1 METSNETGLTAV
13 RILHRLLAEVR
24 PDGAE
29 ALPPGGLADW
39 GLTSLAL
46 TRLWAGIRREFG
58 LDLPPARL
66 AAATLDELTAAVAA
80 KSAGT
85 APRPAAGIRTDE
97 REPFPVTDLQQAYLV
112 AKGSDLGGET
122 VGCHLYREFAVHD
135 LDPGRLRQAWQDLID
150 QHGMLRAVVDDDG
163 LQHIRPAA
171 DDWRMPVHGPGDAED
186 RDTVRARLSHRCY
199 RPGEWPLFAVEV
211 TRTETGPDIV
221 HLSLDTLITDGH
233 GYAVLLQQWHRRYH
247 HPEQPLPAAG
257 PSVAELVPALLAERG
272 SDAHRA
278 DLAYWDAELA
288 GLPPGPGLVAPAPRI
303 RPPADG
309 CRERRPLDAELPA
322 GRWRALTARA
332 LRLGVSPTALV
343 LALFAETL
351 DRRAPQRR
359 TALVVT
365 TSHRPYLAAGTQ
377 HLVGPFTSTA
387 VLVLEREADES
398 LDEQA
403 AAVHARL
410 GEHLRHGLV
419 SGVEALRGQR
429 TGRPAPAVVFTSL
442 LDVGPPPGVAGG
454 FGAAIEYGVSQTTDV
469 ALDHQMWEQDGAL
482 RYRWDI
488 DPTRFAPGAVE
499 TAFAAFGNA
508 LAAACT
514 EAAADPRP
522 PRPLQEAYLVARTA
536 AADGPAE
543 GCQCYQSFE
552 ADALDLQALADALR
566 RLVDGHAVLRAAF
579 AADGVTDRRHGP
591 AQWRIPVIE
600 AGDPAAHPAL
610 RAAIREEMT
619 NQPFPLGSWPLFDLR
634 VTRDDSGL
642 SVVHCAF
649 DLLVADG
656 LSIHLLYR
664 DLWRLYADPAA
675 RPVPA
680 GPDPVAAGTVAEQ
693 ARYWRER
700 LAELPAGPEL
710 GPPGDPARDGRGRTR
725 LAGRIDGYRQLARRA
740 AEHGLHPDDLLLAAL
755 TRAVSGHTE
764 QPYALPVVLWP
775 DTAGAAR
782 PGEHSFMTWV
792 TAAPAGLPLTA
803 AAAQYRRVLDA
814 DLAEGG
820 SGGLTEMRR
829 QVLRGS
835 EAAYPVVYTALVD
848 LTDHPLPAGVRQGE
862 WLTSTPGCVLDSVA
876 VAEGDELRYCW
887 DIVLAGLPAPLAERM
902 FAAFENDLR
911 LLADDAT
918 WTGTSSGG
926 LTAEER
932 HTVLYAW
939 NETTVPVPDDGPV
952 HLLFQRQAESTPEA
966 VALRWRG
973 GTMTY
978 GELNR
983 RANRIAHRLIAA
995 GAGPGQVVGVRIRRG
1010 PEMVAALHGILKA
1023 GAGYLPID
1031 PALPGAR
1038 VATMLTIARATT
1050 VLTTSDTPA
1059 VPLPDGLTTVETD
1072 TDPVI
1077 TGPGAPEDDPETRG
1091 TRDDTAYVI
1100 FTSGSTGTPKG
1111 VQVAHR
1117 SVRNLLNFCRRT
1129 FELRPSDLG
1138 LAVTS
1143 LSFDL
1148 SVFDMLGLL
1157 GCGAGVYLADET
1169 QQRDPELLLDILLTE
1184 PVTLWN
1190 SAPTTL
1196 HQLTPLL
1203 TPDTGDPAAA
1213 HLRIVALAGDFI
1225 PLALPGAIREAFPN
1239 AETIAMGGPTET
1251 TVWSN
1256 VYRVTTVDP
1265 GWRSIPYG
1273 KPIDN
1278 TRHYVLDEHLE
1289 PCPIGVEGDL
1299 YTGGECLAVGFCNRP
1314 ALTAQLFLPD
1324 PFVDGSGERMYR
1336 TGDRALWLPDGN
1348 LRIAGRGDRQVK
1360 IRGHRVELG
1369 EVEHRL
1375 RAHPA
1380 VQEAVAVLR
1389 DGEAASG
1396 DSKLVAYVV
1405 TDPAAPAVTPAEL
1418 RAHTAEALP
1427 GYMVPNFV
1435 ALLPSFPATAN
1446 GKLDRKALP
1455 WPLDAA
1461 PAAGPAAPPTPVTG
1475 PETDGPSAPVLVAAH
1490 GPGSTP
1496 EPSSVPAP
1504 GPVPAPGSV
1513 PAAVSRDGLAGEIA
1527 AMFARHL
1534 GVDALDPAGDL
1545 WEQGATSFTM
1555 VQVSAG
1561 LRKRYRQRVPV
1572 SALISEPTAAGIAR
1586 ILAGRLG
1593 LQGGPEPAAA
1603 PAAPGVPA
1611 APAVPPTPAAPV
1623 APEPEAG
1630 PGTVDLF
1637 SPEERDAFK
1646 AAAWNLRRPAPGAR
1660 RVALAEPTL
1669 HPAHYEWRGSRRDYR
1684 DTPLPAEALARLL
1697 GLLREAPVED
1707 GTRRLY
1713 PSAGDTYAVQTYV
1726 HVKPDAVDGLAGGI
1740 YYYDP
1745 RGHALEL
1752 VNAEPRIDR
1761 AVHFYYNRPVF
1772 DRSAFGIFLIGQ
1784 TRGIAPLYQEVA
1796 ERFLTLEAGYI
1807 GQLLMT
1813 GQAACGI
1820 GLCPVGT
1827 LTFDDIRDQFAL
1839 DDGHFFLHSFM
1850 GGGVDR
1856 ADTAH
1861 LLPPYAEQPAR
1872 ATVDEEPEP
1881 AEVAVVGMAGR
1892 FPGAENLEEY
1902 WRQLS
1907 TGRCAVGPLPAGRG
1921 IAEDSRLPARLHGG
1935 FLTGIDG
1942 FDSLHFH
1949 VAPVE
1954 AAALDPQLRL
1964 MLQTVWTCLEN
1975 AGHTAESLRAA
1986 APRVGVFT
1994 AAMWHDHQHSGKET
2008 WDADA
2013 AARVSALAAD
2023 MPGRISHYFG
2033 FDGPSVAVDTACS
2046 SALTALHL
2054 AVEAL
2059 RGGDCDAA
2067 VVGAANLVAHP
2078 YHLALLAEAGLLAEG
2093 GPVRAFAADSSGWC
2107 PGEGVAAV
2115 LLRPAASAARDGDT
2129 VRGVLEATWIG
2140 HAGGGGRFGVPSPQ
2154 ALAGSVGAALD
2165 RARVTPA
2172 QVDYVELAAAGAGV
2186 ADAAELEALESVFAG
2201 HPVMAGTVKPNIG
2214 HLESASGLSQLIK
2227 VLLQFEHDRIAPT
2240 LTAERRSDLVDW
2252 DELPLRIPER
2262 LVEWPSGATARR
2274 AVINAVSASG
2284 AYAHAV
2290 LRAATPAA
2298 DDEPTPGAGAAA
2310 DGHAPDRHA
2319 VVLSARSADGLRH
2332 AAGRLAAHLENGASP
2347 ALADLAFTL
2356 QDGRVPLPH
2365 RLAVVTA
2372 DRGETR
2378 TALAEFAAGRT
2389 HPALM
2394 DAVVRPGPP
2403 VPELVPAD
2411 AEAAAAGW
2419 LRGAP
2424 VAWHALWAPGLR
2436 RVPLPGT
2443 VFAGEEYRL
2452 TVPAR
2457 PAPVAA
2463 SAAGADDAVRRYVL
2477 DVYADAS
2484 GIPVQRLDPLVPLEH
2499 YGLTSYVVGQLNA
2512 RLAED
2517 FTEPVSRTLFYE
2529 HQDLAGVAAE
2539 LAARADGPWQ
2549 AAGTQAP
2556 GGRPEP
2562 AGDRPGLTGD
2572 LPADTAVAVVG
2583 MAGRYPQA
2591 PDLDRFWHLL
2601 EQGYDAIGPLPA
2613 ERHRPGWPVD
2623 LMWGAFLDGIDRFD
2637 PLFFAISPRDAVLM
2651 DPQERL
2657 FLEVAWEALEDAGY
2671 TRARLREQHDGR
2683 VGVYAGAMYN
2693 EYPFLGVEQSLVGPA
2708 ADTGSALAGI
2718 ANRVS
2723 YFLDLNGPSLTV
2735 DTMCSASLTAIHLAV
2750 RALRQGECEAA
2761 LVGGVNLSAHP
2772 HKFRQQHR
2780 LRMASSDHRCRS
2792 FGAGGDG
2799 FTPGEGVGA
2808 VLLKPLARAIADGDR
2823 IHGVIRGTAANHG
2836 GRTSGYMVPNPVAQ
2850 GELVT
2855 AALRDAGVEPDSI
2868 GYLEAHG
2875 TGTAL
2880 GDPVEIN
2887 GLARAFAGTGAGT
2900 CAIGSVKSNI
2910 GHLEAAAGLAGLTK
2924 VLLQLRHRR
2933 LVPSLHAEQL
2943 NPDIDWARSPFAVQ
2957 REAAPWPV
2965 RRAADGTTAP
2975 RRAGLSAFGA
2985 GGANAHL
2992 VIEEYLPEPAATRPD
3007 RPAGPQ
3013 LFVLSARDEERLV
3026 ELAGRWAKFL
3036 VRPELPP
3043 FADLAHT
3050 TQSGREPLR
3059 ERLAAIAEDPAE
3071 LRAKLL
3077 RFLDG
3082 DSDGVV
3088 RGRTPGADAPTGPLP
3103 ADGSYGDLLTLARHW
3118 TAGGRVDW
3126 SRLHTG
3132 DRPRW
3137 AAAPRYP
3144 FARGRY
3150 WPEPAKSVEAAPV
3163 QEPDGRRPLLL
3174 TKSWRSA
3181 EPPGPEPV
3189 AGRLVCVYTDSSR
3202 ETARQV
3208 TEVFGRDRVIRVR
3221 EGGPADGDAGFTGE
3235 RDAAALLDGLA
3246 DRHPDLT
3253 GWLDLSELDRP
3264 AADDPGPW
3272 TARLAA
3278 LQRLLARRP
3287 GTPLRIVHAARDRDR
3302 ADGRR
3307 LAGVVRL
3314 LGAEYRTVRAT
3325 VVESDAGPAELARLL
3340 LAEWAGREPTAE
3352 VRHRGGKRLVPVLEP
3367 VPTPPQ
3373 AEFTADPAK
3382 VYLVTGGTRGIGAE
3396 VARRLVERGA
3406 RRLALTAA
3414 HPLPPRHRWAAPGLT
3429 DREAVAVRN
3438 VQVLERAGAQVML
3451 YGEAPA
3457 TDTGLGAFLSGVRG
3471 SLGPIGG
3478 VVHCAGL
3485 PSRGRPSFVRKAVAD
3500 IAEVFGPKTEGADQ
3514 LERLCAEDRP
3524 EFFVMMS
3531 SASTLL
3537 PRLGAGVVDYAAAN
3551 AHLEY
3556 LADRA
3561 RTGRTRFHS
3570 VHWPTWLGTGM
3581 GADQPD
3587 GCAPAGLDAITVE
3600 EGLRVLEAVLVGTLP
3615 AQLLPAVPLPGRFD
3629 QETLL
3634 HAHRTA
3640 TSVDAPGATADMPAT
3655 VVMAAAATTAVT
3667 AATAVTPAT
3676 AVPTLSEAPPDWL
3689 LTLFSEALEIPLPDL
3704 DPTAPFADLG
3714 VESVMLGELVE
3725 LIEQQTGS
3733 SLEPAV
3739 LLEHQSLDRLAEYLR
3754 KAGLDRVAV
3763 DAAPPPGPV
3772 QGLAAV
3778 TDVGPRPATTTP
3790 PVPAREPA
3798 DHRVAIIGLDCRFPG
3813 APDPDAFW
3821 SALAAGRDSIT
3832 EIPPSRWDHRALYRP
3847 EHRIGSSVSRWGG
3860 FVDGIEDFDPEWFGM
3875 SEEEARCLDPAVRL
3889 VLEGTVNC
3897 FADAG
3902 YRTEELQGRE
3912 VGVFVGA
3919 RLGDYGRRIGLR
3931 SGPAA
3936 LGGDQNFLA
3945 ARVAHHFDLH
3955 GPNLVVDSA
3964 CSSALAAVQLACR
3977 SLLEGESELALA
3989 GGVDILLDERPYL
4002 EFSAVRA
4009 LSPTGRCATFDRDAD
4024 GFVPGEGCG
4033 LVLLKPLARAL
4044 ADGDRVLA
4052 VVDAVAVN
4060 NDGRTM
4066 GLTTPNPVAQGKAIR
4081 RALATA
4087 GMSADRVGMVEA
4099 HGTGTMIGDPIELRA
4114 LTDVYRET
4122 TDARGFCAIGSVKS
4136 NIGHLLSAAGAAG
4149 LVKAVLALRNR
4160 RIPPTLHCEN
4170 PNPRFDFADSPFYPN
4185 TTLRDWPDP
4194 GRPRVAAVSAFGL
4207 GGTNAHLIV
4216 SEPDEA
4222 AVAEHPPSRRP
4233 LPRPVF
4239 DRRRL
4244 WLEAPD
4250 AHRPAHPSPAPEA
4263 PDREVRATSI
4273 LDLHFE
4279 PDSAAGVVLGIPER
4293 THR

>member
-1 METSNETGLTAV
+1 METSNDTGPTAV

-29 ALPPGGLADW
+29 PLPPGGLADW

-46 TRLWAGIRREFG
+46 TRLWAGMRREFG

-66 AAATLDELTAAVAA
+66 AAATLDELTAMVAA
-80 KSAGT
+80 KTAGT
-85 APRPAAGIRTDE
+85 VPRPAVVVRTDE

-112 AKGSDLGGET
+112 AKGSDLGGEA
-122 VGCHLYREFAVHD
+122 VGCHLYREFAVPD

-163 LQHIRPAA
+163 LQHIRPVA
-171 DDWRMPVHGPGDAED
+171 DDWRMPVHGPGGAED

-199 RPGEWPLFAVEV
+199 RPGAWPLFAIEV
-211 TRTETGPDIV
+211 TRTGTGPDIV

-233 GYAVLLQQWHRRYH
+233 GYAVLLQQWHQRYH
-247 HPEQPLPAAG
+247 HPEQSLPAAG

-272 SDAHRA
+272 SSAHRA
-278 DLAYWDAELA
+278 DLVHWNAELA
-288 GLPPGPGLVAPAPRI
+288 ELPAWPGLVAPVCAPA
-303 RPPADG
+303 PAGG

-322 GRWRALTARA
+322 DQWQALTARA
-332 LRLGVSPTALV
+332 VRLDVSPTALV
-343 LALFAETL
+343 LALFAEAL
-351 DRRAPQRR
+351 DRRAPQAR

-365 TSHRPYLAAGTQ
+365 TSSRPYLAAATPYV
-377 HLVGPFTSTA
+377 VGPFTSTA
-387 VLVLEREADES
+387 VLVLEREAGET

-419 SGVEALRGQR
+419 SGIEALREQR

-499 TAFAAFGNA
+499 TAFTAFGNA

-514 EAAADPRP
+514 EPSGDPRP
-522 PRPLQEAYLVARTA
+522 TRALQEAYMVARTA
-536 AADGPAE
+536 AGDGSAE

-552 ADALDLQALADALR
+552 VDALDLEALADALR

-579 AADGVTDRRHGP
+579 TADGVTSRQHGP
-591 AQWRIPVIE
+591 RQWRIPVIE

-610 RAAIREEMT
+610 RVLIREEMT
-619 NQPFPLGSWPLFDLR
+619 NRPFPLGSWPLFDLR
-634 VTRDDSGL
+634 VTRDDSGF

-656 LSIHLLYR
+656 LSIHRLYR
-664 DLWRLYADPAA
+664 DLWLLYADPAA

-680 GPDPVAAGTVAEQ
+680 GPAPVPESAAAEQ

-700 LAELPAGPEL
+700 LAELPAGPDL
-710 GPPGDPARDGRGRTR
+710 GRPGEPAQVGRGRTR
-725 LAGRIDGYRQLARRA
+725 LTGRTGGYRRLARRA
-740 AEHGLHPDDLLLAAL
+740 AEYGLSPDDLLLAAL
-755 TRAVSGHTE
+755 TRAVSGSTE

-775 DTAGAAR
+775 ETAEAAR

-792 TAAPAGLPLTA
+792 TAAPAELPLTA

-820 SGGLTEMRR
+820 TGGLGEMRR
-829 QVLRGS
+829 RVLRGS

-848 LTDHPLPAGVRQGE
+848 LTDRPLPAGVRQGE
-862 WLTSTPGCVLDSVA
+862 WLTSTPGCALDSVA

-887 DIVLAGLPAPLAERM
+887 DIVPADFPAGLAEQM

-911 LLADDAT
+911 LLAEDAT
-918 WTGTSSGG
+918 WADTPSGG
-926 LTAEER
+926 LTAQER
-932 HTVLYAW
+932 HTVLYTW

-952 HLLFQRQAESTPEA
+952 HLLFQRQAASAPEA

-995 GAGPGQVVGVRIRRG
+995 GVGPQQLVGVRIRRG
-1010 PEMVAALHGILKA
+1010 PEMVAAVYGILKA

-1031 PALPGAR
+1031 PALPGTR
-1038 VATMLTIARATT
+1038 VAAMLELGRAAT
-1050 VLTTSDTPA
+1050 VLTTSDTA
-1059 VPLPDGLTTVETD
+1059 AAPLPAGVTTVETD
-1072 TDPVI
+1072 TDPAI
-1077 TGPGAPEDDPETRG
+1077 SGPAAREDDPETRS

-1117 SVRNLLNFCRRT
+1117 SVRNLLNFCHRT

-1157 GCGAGVYLADET
+1157 GGGAGAYLADET

-1184 PVTLWN
+1184 PITLWN

-1225 PLALPGAIREAFPN
+1225 PLSLPGAIREAFPN

-1299 YTGGECLAVGFCNRP
+1299 YTGGECLAVGFRDQP
-1314 ALTAQLFLPD
+1314 ELTARLFLPD
-1324 PFVDGSGERMYR
+1324 PFVDSPGERMYR

-1348 LRIAGRGDRQVK
+1348 LQIAGRGDRQVK

-1389 DGEAASG
+1389 DDEASSG
-1396 DSKLVAYVV
+1396 DGKLVAYAV
-1405 TDPAAPAVTPAEL
+1405 TDPAAPAVTAAEL

-1446 GKLDRKALP
+1446 GKLDREALP

-1461 PAAGPAAPPTPVTG
+1461 PAAEPAEPSTAATDQGTETP
-1475 PETDGPSAPVLVAAH
+1475 
-1490 GPGSTP
+1490 STP
-1496 EPSSVPAP
+1496 RPAPAP
-1504 GPVPAPGSV
+1504 GPSATSPA
-1513 PAAVSRDGLAGEIA
+1513 GLAEEIA

-1534 GVDALDPAGDL
+1534 GVDTVDPAQDL

-1593 LQGGPEPAAA
+1593 LQGRPEPAAA
-1603 PAAPGVPA
+1603 PAAP
-1611 APAVPPTPAAPV
+1611 
-1623 APEPEAG
+1623 EPQAG
-1630 PGTVDLF
+1630 PGTVDMF
-1637 SPEERDAFK
+1637 SPQERDAFK
-1646 AAAWNLRRPAPGAR
+1646 AAAWNLRRPAPGAQ
-1660 RVALAEPTL
+1660 RVALPETTV
-1669 HPAHYEWRGSRRDYR
+1669 HPAYYDWRGSRRDYR
-1684 DTPLPAEALARLL
+1684 DTPLPADALTRLL
-1697 GLLREAPVED
+1697 GLLREAPVEG

-1713 PSAGDTYAVQTYV
+1713 PSAGDTYSVQAYV
-1726 HVKPDAVDGLAGGI
+1726 YVKADAVDGLAGGI

-1784 TRGIAPLYQEVA
+1784 TRGITPLYQEVA
-1796 ERFLTLEAGYI
+1796 ERFLMLEAGYI

-1839 DDGHFFLHSFM
+1839 DDGHVFLHSFM

-1856 ADTAH
+1856 TGTAE
-1861 LLPPYAEQPAR
+1861 LRPPFAERPAR
-1872 ATVDEEPEP
+1872 AAADEAPKA

-1892 FPGAENLEEY
+1892 FPGAEDLGEY

-1907 TGRCAVGPLPAGRG
+1907 TGQCAVGPLPAGRG
-1921 IAEDSRLPARLHGG
+1921 VAEDGRLPGGLHGG
-1935 FLTGIDG
+1935 FLADIDG
-1942 FDSLHFH
+1942 FDSLHFR

-1964 MLQTVWTCLEN
+1964 LLQTVWTCLED
-1975 AGHTAESLRAA
+1975 AGHTPGSLRAA

-2013 AARVSALAAD
+2013 AARVAALAGD

-2046 SALTALHL
+2046 SSLTALHL
-2054 AVEAL
+2054 ADEAL
-2059 RGGDCDAA
+2059 RSGECDAA
-2067 VVGAANLVAHP
+2067 VVGAVNLVAHP

-2115 LLRPAASAARDGDT
+2115 LLRPAADADRDGDT
-2129 VRGVLEATWIG
+2129 VRGVLEATRIG
-2140 HAGGGGRFGVPSPQ
+2140 HAGGGGRFGVPDPE

-2165 RARVTPA
+2165 RAGVTPA
-2172 QVDYVELAAAGAGV
+2172 QVDYVELAVAGAGV
-2186 ADAAELEALESVFAG
+2186 ADAAELEALAAVFAG
-2201 HPVMAGTVKPNIG
+2201 RPVLAGTVKPNIG
-2214 HLESASGLSQLIK
+2214 HLESASGLSQLLK
-2227 VLLQFEHDRIAPT
+2227 VLLQFEHGRIAPT

-2252 DELPLRIPER
+2252 DDLPLRVPEH
-2262 LVEWPSGATARR
+2262 LVAWPSAATARR
-2274 AVINAVSASG
+2274 AVVNAVAASG

-2290 LRAATPAA
+2290 LRAPASAA
-2298 DDEPTPGAGAAA
+2298 DGGPPSGAAA
-2310 DGHAPDRHA
+2310 DGRAPGRQA
-2319 VVLSARSADGLRH
+2319 VVLSAGSADGLRL
-2332 AAGRLAAHLENGASP
+2332 AAGRLAAHLGSGASP

-2356 QDGRVPLPH
+2356 QDGRVPMPH
-2365 RLAVVTA
+2365 RLAVVTS
-2372 DRGETR
+2372 DLVEVR

-2389 HPALM
+2389 HSATA
-2394 DAVVRPGPP
+2394 DSVVEPGRP
-2403 VPELVPAD
+2403 VAELVPAD
-2411 AEAAAAGW
+2411 ADAAAAGW
-2419 LRGAP
+2419 LRGAH
-2424 VAWHALWAPGLR
+2424 VAWHALWSPGLR

-2452 TVPAR
+2452 SAPAR

-2463 SAAGADDAVRRYVL
+2463 PAAEVAEAAQGYVL
-2477 DVYADAS
+2477 AVYAEAS
-2484 GIPVQRLDPLVPLEH
+2484 GIPVERLDPRVPLEH

-2517 FTEPVSRTLFYE
+2517 FTEPVPSTLFFE
-2529 HQDLAGVAAE
+2529 HQDLAGIAAE

-2549 AAGTQAP
+2549 PVRAQAP
-2556 GGRPEP
+2556 GGRPGP
-2562 AGDRPGLTGD
+2562 AENRPRG
-2572 LPADTAVAVVG
+2572 TAVAVVG
-2583 MAGRYPQA
+2583 LAGRYPQA
-2591 PDLDRFWHLL
+2591 ADLDRFWHLL
-2601 EQGYDAIGPLPA
+2601 EQGYDAIGPLPP

-2637 PLFFAISPRDAVLM
+2637 PLFFAISPRDAALM

-2671 TRARLREQHDGR
+2671 TRARLREQHGGR
-2683 VGVYAGAMYN
+2683 VGVFAGAMYN
-2693 EYPFLGVEQSLVGPA
+2693 EHPFLGVEQSLVGPA

-2761 LVGGVNLSAHP
+2761 LVGGVNLSTHP

-2780 LRMASSDHRCRS
+2780 LRMASTDHRCRS

-2799 FTPGEGVGA
+2799 FTPGEGVGV

-2823 IHGVIRGTAANHG
+2823 IHGVIRGTAVNHG

-2850 GELVT
+2850 GELVA

-2880 GDPVEIN
+2880 GDPVEIS
-2887 GLARAFAGTGAGT
+2887 GLARAFAGVEAGT
-2900 CAIGSVKSNI
+2900 CPIGSVKSNI

-2957 REAAPWPV
+2957 HEAAPWPA
-2965 RRAADGTTAP
+2965 RRTADGTPAP

-2992 VIEEYLPEPAATRPD
+2992 VIEEYLPEQARQPIH
-3007 RPAGPQ
+3007 PAGPQ
-3013 LFVLSARDEERLV
+3013 LFALSARDEQRLK
-3026 ELAGRWAKFL
+3026 ELVGRWAEFL
-3036 VRPELPP
+3036 ARPELPP
-3043 FADLAHT
+3043 FADIAHT
-3050 TQSGREPLR
+3050 AQSGREPLR
-3059 ERLAAIAEDPAE
+3059 ERLAVIAADPAE
-3071 LRAKLL
+3071 LRAGLL

-3082 DSDGVV
+3082 DSGGVV
-3088 RGRTPGADAPTGPLP
+3088 RGRTPGADAPAGPLP
-3103 ADGSYGDLLTLARHW
+3103 ADGAYGDLLSLARHW

-3126 SRLHTG
+3126 SRLPTG

-3137 AAAPRYP
+3137 AAAPSYP

-3150 WPEPAKSVEAAPV
+3150 WPEPARTVEAAPV
-3163 QEPDGRRPLLL
+3163 QEPDGRQPLFF
-3174 TKSWRSA
+3174 TKRWRRT
-3181 EPPGPEPV
+3181 EQPRPEPV
-3189 AGRLVCVYTDSSR
+3189 TGRIVCLYTDRSR
-3202 ETARQV
+3202 EAARQV
-3208 TEVFGRDRVIRVR
+3208 AEAFGRDRVIPVR

-3235 RDAAALLDGLA
+3235 RDAIALLDDLA
-3246 DRHPDLT
+3246 DRHPGLT

-3264 AADDPGPW
+3264 AADPGPW

-3287 GTPLRIVHAARDRDR
+3287 GTPLRIVHAVRDRGG

-3325 VVESDAGPAELARLL
+3325 VVESDAGPAELARQL
-3340 LAEWAGREPTAE
+3340 LAEWAGGEPTAE
-3352 VRHRGGKRLVPVLEP
+3352 VRHCGGERLTPVLEP
-3367 VPTPPQ
+3367 VQ
-3373 AEFTADPAK
+3373 APAPAKFLADPAK

-3414 HPLPPRHRWAAPGLT
+3414 HRLPPRHRWAAAELS

-3438 VQVLERAGAQVML
+3438 VQALERAGAQVML
-3451 YGEAPA
+3451 HGEAPSTEA
-3457 TDTGLGAFLSGVRG
+3457 GLGAFLSRVRG

-3500 IAEVFGPKTEGADQ
+3500 IAEVFEPKTAGADQ
-3514 LERLCAEDRP
+3514 LERLCAADQP
-3524 EFFVMMS
+3524 AFFVMMS

-3537 PRLGAGVVDYAAAN
+3537 PRLGAGVIDYAAAN

-3556 LADRA
+3556 LADRT

-3570 VHWPTWLGTGM
+3570 VHWPTWRGTGM

-3600 EGLRVLEAVLVGTLP
+3600 EGLRVLEAVLTGTLP

-3634 HAHRTA
+3634 HANRA
-3640 TSVDAPGATADMPAT
+3640 VAAPVDAPAATAAT
-3655 VVMAAAATTAVT
+3655 AATAAATAVT
-3667 AATAVTPAT
+3667 AA
-3676 AVPTLSEAPPDWL
+3676 PTLRDAPPDWL
-3689 LTLFSEALEIPLPDL
+3689 LALFSEALEIPLPDL
-3704 DPTAPFADLG
+3704 DATAPFADLG

-3725 LIEQQTGS
+3725 LIEQRIGS

-3739 LLEHQSLDRLAEYLR
+3739 LLEHQTLERLAEYLR
-3754 KAGLDRVAV
+3754 RTGLDRAAV
-3763 DAAPPPGPV
+3763 DAPSPPEPVPSAVPVSSAQPQPAPV
-3772 QGLAAV
+3772 
-3778 TDVGPRPATTTP
+3778 RP
-3790 PVPAREPA
+3790 PVAAQEPVGR
-3798 DHRVAIIGLDCRFPG
+3798 RVAIIGLDCRFPG

-3821 SALAAGRDSIT
+3821 AALAAGRDSIT
-3832 EIPPSRWDHRALYRP
+3832 EIPPSRWDHLALYRP

-3875 SEEEARCLDPAVRL
+3875 TEEEARCLDPAVRL

-3897 FADAG
+3897 CADAG

-3912 VGVFVGA
+3912 VGVFIGA

-3936 LGGDQNFLA
+3936 LGGDQNFVA

-3964 CSSALAAVQLACR
+3964 CSSALAAVRLACR
-3977 SLLEGESELALA
+3977 SLLEGESELAIA

-4052 VVDAVAVN
+4052 VVDAVALN

-4066 GLTTPNPVAQGKAIR
+4066 GLTTPNPVAQAKVIR

-4087 GMSADRVGMVEA
+4087 GMSAERVGMVEA

-4160 RIPPTLHCEN
+4160 QLPPTLHCEN

-4216 SEPDEA
+4216 SEPA
-4222 AVAEHPPSRRP
+4222 PAERPPIRRP

-4239 DRRRL
+4239 ERRRL
-4244 WLEAPD
+4244 WLEAPA
-4250 AHRPAHPSPAPEA
+4250 AHGPAHPAPAPA
-4263 PDREVRATSI
+4263 ASAGPVRAASI

-4279 PDSAAGVVLGIPER
+4279 PNPAAGAVLGIPER

>member
-1 METSNETGLTAV
+1 METSNETGTTAV
-13 RILHRLLAEVR
+13 RILHRILAEVR

-29 ALPPGGLADW
+29 PLPPGGLADW

-46 TRLWAGIRREFG
+46 TRLWAGVRREFG
-58 LDLPPARL
+58 LDLPPAWL
-66 AAATLDELTAAVAA
+66 AAATLDELLARVAA
-80 KSAGT
+80 ETAGMT
-85 APRPAAGIRTDE
+85 APQPAAEVRADE
-97 REPFPVTDLQQAYLV
+97 RQPFPVTDLQQSYLV
-112 AKGSDLGGET
+112 AKCSDLGGET
-122 VGCHLYREFAVHD
+122 VGCHLYREFAVPD
-135 LDPGRLRQAWQDLID
+135 LDPDRLRQAWQDLID

-163 LQHIRPAA
+163 RQHIRPAA
-171 DDWRMPVHGPGDAED
+171 DDWQLPVHRPGGAED

-199 RPGEWPLFAVEV
+199 RPGEWPLFAIEV
-211 TRTETGPDIV
+211 TRTGTGPDIV

-233 GYAVLLQQWHRRYH
+233 GYAVLLQQWHQRYH
-247 HPEQPLPAAG
+247 RPEQPLPAAG
-257 PSVAELVPALLAERG
+257 PSVAELVPALLAARG
-272 SDAHRA
+272 TDAHRA
-278 DLAYWDAELA
+278 DRDYWAAELA
-288 GLPPGPGLVAPAPRI
+288 ELPAGPGLVAPVSVPAP
-303 RPPADG
+303 AGG
-309 CRERRPLDAELPA
+309 CRERRPLDAVLPA
-322 GRWRALTARA
+322 APWQALTARA
-332 LRLGVSPTALV
+332 VRLGVSPTALV

-351 DRRAPQRR
+351 DRRHPQQR

-365 TSHRPYLAAGTQ
+365 TSSRPYLATETP

-387 VLVLEREADES
+387 VLVLEREADET

-419 SGVEALRGQR
+419 SGIEALREQR
-429 TGRPAPAVVFTSL
+429 TGLPAPAVVFTSL

-454 FGAAIEYGVSQTTDV
+454 FGAAVEYGVSQTSDV

-508 LAAACT
+508 LAAAGT
-514 EAAADPRP
+514 ETTLDPRP
-522 PRPLQEAYLVARTA
+522 PRALQEAYMVARTVPG
-536 AADGPAE
+536 DGPAE

-552 ADALDLQALADALR
+552 VDALDLEALADALR
-566 RLVDGHAVLRAAF
+566 RLVDGHAVLRTAF
-579 AADGVTDRRHGP
+579 AADGVSVRQNGP
-591 AQWRIPVIE
+591 AQWSVPVIQ
-600 AGDPAAHPAL
+600 AGDPAAHRAL
-610 RAAIREEMT
+610 RAMIREEMT
-619 NQPFPLGSWPLFDLR
+619 NRAFPLGRWPLFDVR
-634 VTRDDSGL
+634 VTRDDGGS

-656 LSIHLLYR
+656 LSIHRLFR

-680 GPDPVAAGTVAEQ
+680 GSDPVPASPAAEQ

-700 LAELPAGPEL
+700 LADLPAGPRL
-710 GPPGDPARDGRGRTR
+710 APPGGPAPAGRGRTR
-725 LAGRIDGYRQLARRA
+725 LAGRIDGYRRLVRRA

-755 TRAVSGHTE
+755 TRAVSSRTE

-775 DTAGAAR
+775 ESAEAAR

-792 TAAPAGLPLTA
+792 TAAPAELPLIATA
-803 AAAQYRRVLDA
+803 VRYRRVLDA

-820 SGGLTEMRR
+820 SGGLGEMRR
-829 QVLRGS
+829 QVLRGGD
-835 EAAYPVVYTALVD
+835 AAYPVVYTALVD
-848 LTDHPLPAGVRQGE
+848 LTGRPLPDGVRQGE
-862 WLTSTPGCVLDSVA
+862 WLTSTPGCALDSVA

-887 DIVLAGLPAPLAERM
+887 DIVDADFPAGLAERM

-911 LLADDAT
+911 QLADDAT
-918 WTGTSSGG
+918 WAGPPTGG

-932 HTVLYAW
+932 HTVLYTW
-939 NETTVPVPDDGPV
+939 NETGVPVPDDGPV
-952 HLLFQRQAESTPEA
+952 HLMFQRRAAGAPEA

-995 GAGPGQVVGVRIRRG
+995 GLGPRQLVGVRIRRT
-1010 PEMVAALHGILKA
+1010 PEMVAALYGILKA

-1031 PALPGAR
+1031 PELPGAR
-1038 VATMLTIARATT
+1038 VTAMLELARATT
-1050 VLTTSDTPA
+1050 VLTTSDTSA
-1059 VPLPDGLTTVETD
+1059 VPLPAGVTVLETD
-1072 TDPVI
+1072 SDPAI
-1077 TGPGAPEDDPETRG
+1077 TGPAAREDDPETRG

-1117 SVRNLLNFCRRT
+1117 SVRNLLNFCHRT
-1129 FELRPSDLG
+1129 FELRPSDIG

-1157 GCGAGVYLADET
+1157 GGGAGVYLADET
-1169 QQRDPELLLDILLTE
+1169 QQRDPELLLDVLLSE
-1184 PVTLWN
+1184 PITLWN

-1196 HQLTPLL
+1196 HQLVPLL

-1225 PLALPGAIREAFPN
+1225 PLSLPGAIREAFPN

-1256 VYRVTTVDP
+1256 IYRVTAVDP

-1273 KPIDN
+1273 RPIDN

-1299 YTGGECLAVGFCNRP
+1299 YTGGECLAVGFCNQP
-1314 ALTAQLFLPD
+1314 ELTARLFLPD
-1324 PFVDGSGERMYR
+1324 PFAGTPGERMYR

-1389 DGEAASG
+1389 DNEPPGG
-1396 DSKLVAYVV
+1396 DARLVAYVI
-1405 TDPAAPAVTPAEL
+1405 TDPAAPAVTAAEL

-1427 GYMVPNFV
+1427 AYMVPNFV

-1446 GKLDRKALP
+1446 GKLDREALP
-1455 WPLDAA
+1455 WPLDTAPLVDPEAPSTPVTEAA
-1461 PAAGPAAPPTPVTG
+1461 PEAPPTPVT
-1475 PETDGPSAPVLVAAH
+1475 EAA
-1490 GPGSTP
+1490 T
-1496 EPSSVPAP
+1496 EVPPA
-1504 GPVPAPGSV
+1504 PAPGS
-1513 PAAVSRDGLAGEIA
+1513 PAAAGLAEEVA
-1527 AMFARHL
+1527 AMFAHHL
-1534 GVDALDPAGDL
+1534 GVDTVDQARDL
-1545 WEQGATSFTM
+1545 WDQGATSFTM

-1561 LRKRYRQRVPV
+1561 LRQRYRQRVPV

-1586 ILAGRLG
+1586 ILADRLG
-1593 LQGGPEPAAA
+1593 LPARPEPAAA
-1603 PAAPGVPA
+1603 PAV
-1611 APAVPPTPAAPV
+1611 
-1623 APEPEAG
+1623 PEPRTG
-1630 PGTVDLF
+1630 PGTVDMF
-1637 SPEERDAFK
+1637 SPQERDAFK
-1646 AAAWNLRRPAPGAR
+1646 AANWNLRRPAPGAH
-1660 RVALAEPTL
+1660 RVALPETTV
-1669 HPAHYEWRGSRRDYR
+1669 HPAYYDWRGSRRDYR
-1684 DTPLPAEALARLL
+1684 NTPLPAEALTRLL
-1697 GLLREAPVED
+1697 GLLREAPAEG

-1713 PSAGDTYAVQTYV
+1713 PSAGDTYAVQAYV

-1772 DRSAFGIFLIGQ
+1772 DGSAFGIFLIGQ

-1796 ERFLTLEAGYI
+1796 ERFLMLEAGYI

-1839 DDGHFFLHSFM
+1839 DDGHVFLHSFL
-1850 GGGVDR
+1850 GGGVER
-1856 ADTAH
+1856 TATAE
-1861 LLPPYAEQPAR
+1861 LRPPFAEQPAR
-1872 ATVDEEPEP
+1872 AAAGEQPEP

-1892 FPGAENLEEY
+1892 FPGAEDLGEY
-1902 WRQLS
+1902 WRQLR
-1907 TGRCAVGPLPAGRG
+1907 TGQCAVGPLPAGRG
-1921 IAEDSRLPARLHGG
+1921 VAEDGRLPAGLHGG
-1935 FLTGIDG
+1935 FLTDIDR
-1942 FDSLHFH
+1942 FDSLRFQ

-1954 AAALDPQLRL
+1954 AATLDPQLRL
-1964 MLQTVWTCLEN
+1964 LLQTVWTCLED
-1975 AGHTAESLRAA
+1975 AGHTAASLRAT

-2013 AARVSALAAD
+2013 AARVAALAGD
-2023 MPGRISHYFG
+2023 IPGRISHHFG

-2046 SALTALHL
+2046 SSLTALHL
-2054 AVEAL
+2054 AAEAL
-2059 RGGDCDAA
+2059 RRGECDAA
-2067 VVGAANLVAHP
+2067 VVGAVNLVAHP

-2115 LLRPAASAARDGDT
+2115 LLRPAAAADRDGDR

-2140 HAGGGGRFGVPSPQ
+2140 HAGGGGRFGLPNPQ
-2154 ALAGSVGAALD
+2154 ALAGSVGAVLD
-2165 RARVTPA
+2165 RAGITPA
-2172 QVDYVELAAAGAGV
+2172 QVDYVELAVAGAGM
-2186 ADAAELEALESVFAG
+2186 ADAAELEALATVFAG
-2201 HPVMAGTVKPNIG
+2201 SPVLAGTVKPNIG
-2214 HLESASGLSQLIK
+2214 HLESASGLSQLLK
-2227 VLLQFEHDRIAPT
+2227 VLLQFEHGRIAPT

-2252 DELPLRIPER
+2252 DDLPLRVPEQ
-2262 LVEWPSGATARR
+2262 LVDWPSAATPRR
-2274 AVINAVSASG
+2274 AVVNAVGASG

-2290 LRAATPAA
+2290 LRAAAPS
-2298 DDEPTPGAGAAA
+2298 AA
-2310 DGHAPDRHA
+2310 DGGPAAAAPAHGHAPGRQA
-2319 VVLSARSADGLRH
+2319 VVLSAGSADGLRL
-2332 AAGRLAAHLENGASP
+2332 AAERLAAHLENGAPP

-2356 QDGRVPLPH
+2356 QDGRVPMPH
-2365 RLAVVTA
+2365 RLAVVTS
-2372 DRGETR
+2372 DLDEVRL
-2378 TALAEFAAGRT
+2378 ALREFAAGRSA
-2389 HPALM
+2389 PSLA

-2403 VPELVPAD
+2403 VAELVPAHAD
-2411 AEAAAAGW
+2411 AAAAGW

-2424 VAWHALWAPGLR
+2424 VAWHTLWSPGRR

-2452 TVPAR
+2452 TEPAR
-2457 PAPVAA
+2457 PATMEAPAPVAA
-2463 SAAGADDAVRRYVL
+2463 LAPGAEVPDAVEQYVL
-2477 DVYADAS
+2477 AAYAEAS
-2484 GIPVQRLDPLVPLEH
+2484 GIPVERLDPRVRLEH
-2499 YGLTSYVVGQLNA
+2499 YGLTSYVVGLLNA

-2517 FTEPVSRTLFYE
+2517 FAEPVSRTLFFE
-2529 HQDLAGVAAE
+2529 HQDLAGIAAA
-2539 LAARADGPWQ
+2539 LAVRADGPWRP
-2549 AAGTQAP
+2549 AGTEASA
-2556 GGRPEP
+2556 GRREP
-2562 AGDRPGLTGD
+2562 AGNRPE
-2572 LPADTAVAVVG
+2572 DTAIAVVG
-2583 MAGRYPQA
+2583 LAGRYPKA
-2591 PDLDRFWHLL
+2591 ADPHRFWQLL
-2601 EQGYDAIGPLPA
+2601 EQGYDAIGPLPSD
-2613 ERHRPGWPVD
+2613 RHRPGWPVD

-2657 FLEVAWEALEDAGY
+2657 FLEVAWEALEDACY
-2671 TRARLREQHDGR
+2671 TRARLREQHGGR
-2683 VGVYAGAMYN
+2683 VGVFAGAMYN

-2735 DTMCSASLTAIHLAV
+2735 DTMCSASLTAVHLAV
-2750 RALRQGECEAA
+2750 RALRHGECEAA

-2799 FTPGEGVGA
+2799 FTPGEGVGV
-2808 VLLKPLARAIADGDR
+2808 VLLKPLARALADGDR
-2823 IHGVIRGTAANHG
+2823 IHGVIRGTAVNHG

-2850 GELVT
+2850 GELVS
-2855 AALRDAGVEPDSI
+2855 AALRDAGVEASSI

-2887 GLARAFAGTGAGT
+2887 GLARAFAGVEAGT
-2900 CAIGSVKSNI
+2900 CRIGSVKSNI

-2933 LVPSLHAEQL
+2933 LAPSLHAEQL
-2943 NPDIDWARSPFAVQ
+2943 NPDIDWARSPFTVQ
-2957 REAAPWPV
+2957 HEAAPWPV
-2965 RRAADGTTAP
+2965 RRTADGGPAP

-2992 VIEEYLPEPAATRPD
+2992 VVEEYLPDPPAEVV

-3013 LFVLSARDEERLV
+3013 LFALSARDEQRLT
-3026 ELAGRWAKFL
+3026 ELAVRWTEFL
-3036 VRPELPP
+3036 TRPELPP

-3059 ERLAAIAEDPAE
+3059 ERLAVIAADPAE
-3071 LRAKLL
+3071 LRGKLL

-3082 DSDGVV
+3082 DSGEVV
-3088 RGRTPGADAPTGPLP
+3088 RGRTPGADAPAGPYP
-3103 ADGSYGDLLTLARHW
+3103 ADGSYRDLLSLARHW
-3118 TAGGRVDW
+3118 TSGGRVDW

-3137 AAAPRYP
+3137 AAAPTYP

-3150 WPEPAKSVEAAPV
+3150 WPEPAVIAEAPPV
-3163 QEPDGRRPLLL
+3163 QEPDGRQPLIF

-3181 EPPGPEPV
+3181 ARPRPEPV
-3189 AGRLVCVYTDSSR
+3189 SGRIVCLYTDRSR
-3202 ETARQV
+3202 EAARQV
-3208 TEVFGRDRVIRVR
+3208 AEAFGRDRVILVR

-3235 RDAAALLDGLA
+3235 RDAIALLDGLA
-3246 DRHPDLT
+3246 DRYPDLT

-3264 AADDPGPW
+3264 VLDPGPW
-3272 TARLAA
+3272 TARLGA
-3278 LQRLLARRP
+3278 LQRLLVRRP
-3287 GTPLRIVHAARDRDR
+3287 GIALRIVHAVRDRRD

-3314 LGAEYRTVRAT
+3314 LGAEYRIRAT
-3325 VVESDAGPAELARLL
+3325 VVESDAGPAELARQL
-3340 LAEWAGREPTAE
+3340 LAEWAGHEPTAE
-3352 VRHRGGKRLVPVLEP
+3352 VRHRGGERLAPVLEP
-3367 VPTPPQ
+3367 VRVPAH
-3373 AEFTADPAK
+3373 AEFPADPAK

-3414 HPLPPRHRWAAPGLT
+3414 HPLPPRHRWAAPELT

-3438 VQVLERAGAQVML
+3438 VRALERAGAQVML
-3451 YGEAPA
+3451 HGEAPA
-3457 TDTGLGAFLSGVRG
+3457 TEAGLAAFLAQVRS
-3471 SLGPIGG
+3471 SLGPIEG

-3485 PSRGRPSFVRKAVAD
+3485 PSRGRPSFVHKAVAD
-3500 IAEVFGPKTEGADQ
+3500 IAEVFEPKTAGVE
-3514 LERLCAEDRP
+3514 LLVRLCAADQP
-3524 EFFVMMS
+3524 EFFVLMS
-3531 SASTLL
+3531 SASTLV
-3537 PRLGAGVVDYAAAN
+3537 PRLGAGVTDYAAAN

-3556 LADRA
+3556 LADRT
-3561 RTGRTRFHS
+3561 RTGRTRFHG

-3581 GADQPD
+3581 GAGRPD

-3600 EGLRVLEAVLVGTLP
+3600 EGLRVLEAVLTGTLP
-3615 AQLLPAVPLPGRFD
+3615 AQLLPVVPLPGRFD
-3629 QETLL
+3629 PATLL
-3634 HAHRTA
+3634 HANRA
-3640 TSVDAPGATADMPAT
+3640 AAAPVDAPSAT
-3655 VVMAAAATTAVT
+3655 VAP
-3667 AATAVTPAT
+3667 TPSDT
-3676 AVPTLSEAPPDWL
+3676 PPDWL
-3689 LTLFSEALEIPLPDL
+3689 LTLFSEALGIPLPDL

-3725 LIEQQTGS
+3725 LIEQRTGS

-3739 LLEHQSLDRLAEYLR
+3739 LLEHHTLERLAAHLR
-3754 KAGLDRVAV
+3754 KAGPDRTAV
-3763 DAAPPPGPV
+3763 DTPPARGPAPAAPATAAAQPV
-3772 QGLAAV
+3772 
-3778 TDVGPRPATTTP
+3778 
-3790 PVPAREPA
+3790 PVPAPVPAPVPVTLPVVSQEPV
-3798 DHRVAIIGLDCRFPG
+3798 DRRIAIIGLDCRFPG

-3821 SALAAGRDSIT
+3821 AALAAGQDCIT

-3847 EHRIGSSVSRWGG
+3847 EHRIGSSISRWGG

-3875 SEEEARCLDPAVRL
+3875 TEEEARCLDPAVRL

-3897 FADAG
+3897 LADAG
-3902 YRTEELQGRE
+3902 YRTEELGGRE

-3931 SGPAA
+3931 PGAAA
-3936 LGGDQNFLA
+3936 LGGDQNFVA

-3977 SLLEGESELALA
+3977 SLLEGESELAVA

-4033 LVLLKPLARAL
+4033 LVLLKPLARAIE
-4044 ADGDRVLA
+4044 DGDRVLA

-4066 GLTTPNPVAQGKAIR
+4066 GLTTPNPVAQAKAIR

-4087 GMSADRVGMVEA
+4087 GMSAERVGMVEA

-4160 RIPPTLHCEN
+4160 RLVPTLHCAN

-4185 TTLRDWPDP
+4185 TALRDWPDP

-4216 SEPDEA
+4216 SEPDARTA
-4222 AVAEHPPSRRP
+4222 AAHPPTRHP

-4239 DRRRL
+4239 VRRRL
-4244 WLEAPD
+4244 WLEAPA
-4250 AHRPAHPSPAPEA
+4250 AHRAATPPPAPDA
-4263 PDREVRATSI
+4263 PATAGRPVRAASL
-4273 LDLHFE
+4273 LDLRFE
-4279 PDSAAGVVLGIPER
+4279 PNPAAGAVLGIPER

>member
-29 ALPPGGLADW
+29 PLPPGGLADW

-46 TRLWAGIRREFG
+46 TRLWAGVRREFG

-66 AAATLDELTAAVAA
+66 AAATLDELTAMVAA
-80 KSAGT
+80 DTADT
-85 APRPAAGIRTDE
+85 APRPAAAVRTDE

-112 AKGSDLGGET
+112 AKGTDLGGEA
-122 VGCHLYREFAVHD
+122 VGCHLYREFAVPD

-171 DDWRMPVHGPGDAED
+171 DDWQMPVHGPGGAED

-199 RPGEWPLFAVEV
+199 RPGEWPLFAIEV
-211 TRTETGPDIV
+211 TRTGTGPDIV

-233 GYAVLLQQWHRRYH
+233 GYAVLLQQWHQRYH
-247 HPEQPLPAAG
+247 RPEQPLPTAG
-257 PSVAELVPALLAERG
+257 PCVAELVPALLAERG
-272 SDAHRA
+272 SDAHGA
-278 DLAYWDAELA
+278 DLVYWNVELAELPA
-288 GLPPGPGLVAPAPRI
+288 GPGLVAPVRAPA
-303 RPPADG
+303 PAGG

-322 GRWRALTARA
+322 DQWQALTARA
-332 LRLGVSPTALV
+332 VRLGVSPTALV
-343 LALFAETL
+343 LALFAEAL
-351 DRRAPQRR
+351 DRRAPQQR

-365 TSHRPYLAAGTQ
+365 TSSRPYLAAETPY
-377 HLVGPFTSTA
+377 LVGPFTSTA
-387 VLVLEREADES
+387 VLVLEREADET

-419 SGVEALRGQR
+419 SGIEALREQR
-429 TGRPAPAVVFTSL
+429 TGRPGPAVVFTSL

-499 TAFAAFGNA
+499 AAFAAFGNA

-514 EAAADPRP
+514 ELVGDPRP
-522 PRPLQEAYLVARTA
+522 PRALQEAYMVARTA
-536 AADGPAE
+536 AGDGPAE

-552 ADALDLQALADALR
+552 VDALDLEALADALR
-566 RLVDGHAVLRAAF
+566 RLVEGHAVLRAAF
-579 AADGVTDRRHGP
+579 AADGVTDRQHGP
-591 AQWRIPVIE
+591 GQWRIPVIE

-610 RAAIREEMT
+610 RGLIREEMT
-619 NQPFPLGSWPLFDLR
+619 NQPFPLGGWPLFDLR
-634 VTRDDSGL
+634 VTRDDSGF

-680 GPDPVAAGTVAEQ
+680 GPDPVPASATAEQ
-693 ARYWRER
+693 AHYWRER

-710 GPPGDPARDGRGRTR
+710 GPPGDPAQAGRGRTR

-740 AEHGLHPDDLLLAAL
+740 AEYGLRPDDLLLAAL
-755 TRAVSGHTE
+755 TRAVSSRTE
-764 QPYALPVVLWP
+764 RPYALPVVLWP
-775 DTAGAAR
+775 ETAEAAR

-792 TAAPAGLPLTA
+792 TAAPAELPLTA
-803 AAAQYRRVLDA
+803 AAAEYRRVLDA

-820 SGGLTEMRR
+820 AGGLGEMRR

-848 LTDHPLPAGVRQGE
+848 LTDRPLPAGVRQGE
-862 WLTSTPGCVLDSVA
+862 WLTSTPGCALDSVA

-887 DIVLAGLPAPLAERM
+887 DIVPADFPAGLAEQM

-918 WTGTSSGG
+918 WVDTPSGG

-932 HTVLYAW
+932 HTVLYTW

-952 HLLFQRQAESTPEA
+952 HLLFQRQAASAPEA

-995 GAGPGQVVGVRIRRG
+995 GVGPQQLVGVRIRRG

-1031 PALPGAR
+1031 PALPGTR
-1038 VATMLTIARATT
+1038 VAAMLELARAVT

-1059 VPLPDGLTTVETD
+1059 VPLTDGVTTVETD
-1072 TDPVI
+1072 TDPAI
-1077 TGPGAPEDDPETRG
+1077 NGPTAREDDPVTRS

-1117 SVRNLLNFCRRT
+1117 SVRNLLNFCHRT

-1157 GCGAGVYLADET
+1157 GGGAGVYLADET

-1184 PVTLWN
+1184 PITLWN

-1213 HLRIVALAGDFI
+1213 RLRIVALAGDFI
-1225 PLALPGAIREAFPN
+1225 PLSLPGAIREAFPN
-1239 AETIAMGGPTET
+1239 AVTIAMGGPTET

-1299 YTGGECLAVGFCNRP
+1299 YTGGECLAVGFCNQP
-1314 ALTAQLFLPD
+1314 ELTARLFLPD
-1324 PFVDGSGERMYR
+1324 PFVDSPGERMYR

-1348 LRIAGRGDRQVK
+1348 LQIAGRGDRQVK

-1375 RAHPA
+1375 RAHLA

-1389 DGEAASG
+1389 DDEPPSG
-1396 DSKLVAYVV
+1396 DAKLVAYVV
-1405 TDPAAPAVTPAEL
+1405 TDPAAPAVTAAEL
-1418 RAHTAEALP
+1418 RAHTADALP

-1435 ALLPSFPATAN
+1435 VLLPSFPATAN
-1446 GKLDRKALP
+1446 GKLDRRALP
-1455 WPLDAA
+1455 WPLDAT
-1461 PAAGPAAPPTPVTG
+1461 PAAEPAAPSTPVTN
-1475 PETDGPSAPVLVAAH
+1475 EDTEAPSAPVPA
-1490 GPGSTP
+1490 P
-1496 EPSSVPAP
+1496 VPAP
-1504 GPVPAPGSV
+1504 GPSAASPA
-1513 PAAVSRDGLAGEIA
+1513 RLAEEIA

-1534 GVDALDPAGDL
+1534 GVDTVDPAQDL

-1561 LRKRYRQRVPV
+1561 LRKRYQQRVPV

-1593 LQGGPEPAAA
+1593 LRTRPEPAAA
-1603 PAAPGVPA
+1603 PA
-1611 APAVPPTPAAPV
+1611 T
-1623 APEPEAG
+1623 PEPEAG
-1630 PGTVDLF
+1630 PGAVDMF
-1637 SPEERDAFK
+1637 SPQERDAFK
-1646 AAAWNLRRPAPGAR
+1646 AAAWNLRRPAPGAQR
-1660 RVALAEPTL
+1660 IALPETTV
-1669 HPAHYEWRGSRRDYR
+1669 HPAYYDWRGSRRDYR
-1684 DTPLPAEALARLL
+1684 DTPLPAEALTRLL
-1697 GLLREAPVED
+1697 GLLREAPVEG

-1713 PSAGDTYAVQTYV
+1713 PSAGDTYSVQAYV
-1726 HVKPDAVDGLAGGI
+1726 YVKPDAVDGLAGGI

-1796 ERFLTLEAGYI
+1796 ERFLMLEAGYI

-1839 DDGHFFLHSFM
+1839 DDGHVFLHSFM

-1856 ADTAH
+1856 TSTAE
-1861 LLPPYAEQPAR
+1861 LRPPFAERPAR
-1872 ATVDEEPEP
+1872 AAADEEPKA

-1892 FPGAENLEEY
+1892 FPGAEDLGEY

-1907 TGRCAVGPLPAGRG
+1907 TGQCAVGPLPAGRG
-1921 IAEDSRLPARLHGG
+1921 VAEDGRLPAGLHGG
-1935 FLTGIDG
+1935 FLTDIDS
-1942 FDSLHFH
+1942 FDSLLFR

-1964 MLQTVWTCLEN
+1964 LLQTVWTCLED

-1994 AAMWHDHQHSGKET
+1994 AAMWHDHQQSGKET

-2013 AARVSALAAD
+2013 AARVAALAGD

-2046 SALTALHL
+2046 SSLTALHL
-2054 AVEAL
+2054 AAEAL
-2059 RGGDCDAA
+2059 RSGECDAA
-2067 VVGAANLVAHP
+2067 VVGAVNLVAHP

-2115 LLRPAASAARDGDT
+2115 LLRPAAAADRDGDT

-2140 HAGGGGRFGVPSPQ
+2140 HAGSGGRFGVPNPE
-2154 ALAGSVGAALD
+2154 ALAGSVGVALG
-2165 RARVTPA
+2165 RAGITPA
-2172 QVDYVELAAAGAGV
+2172 QVDYVELAVAGAGV
-2186 ADAAELEALESVFAG
+2186 ADAAELEAFAEVFADN
-2201 HPVMAGTVKPNIG
+2201 PVLAGTVKPNIG
-2214 HLESASGLSQLIK
+2214 HLESASGLSQLLK
-2227 VLLQFEHDRIAPT
+2227 VLLQFEHGRIAPT
-2240 LTAERRSDLVDW
+2240 LTAEQRSDLVDW
-2252 DELPLRIPER
+2252 DDLPLRVPEH
-2262 LVEWPSGATARR
+2262 LVDWPSAATARR
-2274 AVINAVSASG
+2274 AVVNAVGASG

-2290 LRAATPAA
+2290 LRAATSA
-2298 DDEPTPGAGAAA
+2298 AAA
-2310 DGHAPDRHA
+2310 DGRAPARQA
-2319 VVLSARSADGLRH
+2319 VVLSAGSADGLRL
-2332 AAGRLAAHLENGASP
+2332 AAGRLAAHLENGAPP

-2356 QDGRVPLPH
+2356 QDGRVPMSH
-2365 RLAVVTA
+2365 RLAVVTS
-2372 DRGETR
+2372 DLVEVR
-2378 TALAEFAAGRT
+2378 TALEEFAAGRT
-2389 HPALM
+2389 HSALA
-2394 DAVVRPGPP
+2394 DAVVNPSRP
-2403 VPELVPAD
+2403 VAELVPAHAD
-2411 AEAAAAGW
+2411 AAAAGW

-2424 VAWHALWAPGLR
+2424 VAWHALWSPGLR

-2463 SAAGADDAVRRYVL
+2463 PVAEVADAVQQYVL
-2477 DVYADAS
+2477 AVYAEAS
-2484 GIPVQRLDPLVPLEH
+2484 GIPVERLDPQVRLEH

-2517 FTEPVSRTLFYE
+2517 FAEPVSRTLFFE
-2529 HQDLAGVAAE
+2529 HQDLAGIAAE

-2549 AAGTQAP
+2549 HVRTEAP
-2556 GGRPEP
+2556 GGRLEP
-2562 AGDRPGLTGD
+2562 VENRSE
-2572 LPADTAVAVVG
+2572 DTAIAVVG
-2583 MAGRYPQA
+2583 LAGRYPQA
-2591 PDLDRFWHLL
+2591 ADLDRFWQLL
-2601 EQGYDAIGPLPA
+2601 EQGYDAIGSLPA

-2637 PLFFAISPRDAVLM
+2637 PLFFSISPRDAVLM

-2671 TRARLREQHDGR
+2671 TRARLREQHGGR
-2683 VGVYAGAMYN
+2683 VGVFAGAMYN

-2780 LRMASSDHRCRS
+2780 LRMASTDHRCRS

-2799 FTPGEGVGA
+2799 FTPGEGVGV

-2823 IHGVIRGTAANHG
+2823 IHGVIRGTAVNHG

-2850 GELVT
+2850 GELVA
-2855 AALRDAGVEPDSI
+2855 AALRDAGVEPGSI

-2887 GLARAFAGTGAGT
+2887 GLARAFAGVQAGT

-2943 NPDIDWARSPFAVQ
+2943 NPDIDWARSPFVVQ
-2957 REAAPWPV
+2957 HEAAAWPV
-2965 RRAADGTTAP
+2965 RRTADGAPAP

-2992 VIEEYLPEPAATRPD
+2992 VIEEYLPEPAAQPI

-3013 LFVLSARDEERLV
+3013 LFVLSARDEQRLK
-3026 ELAGRWAKFL
+3026 ELAGRWAEFL
-3036 VRPELPP
+3036 ARPELPP

-3050 TQSGREPLR
+3050 SQSGREPLR
-3059 ERLAAIAEDPAE
+3059 ERLAVIAADPAE

-3082 DSDGVV
+3082 DSGGVV
-3088 RGRTPGADAPTGPLP
+3088 RGRTPGADAPAGPRP
-3103 ADGSYGDLLTLARHW
+3103 ADGSYGDLLSLARHW

-3137 AAAPRYP
+3137 AAAPSYP

-3150 WPEPAKSVEAAPV
+3150 WPEPVKTVEAAPV
-3163 QEPDGRRPLLL
+3163 QEPDGRQPLLF
-3174 TKSWRSA
+3174 TKRWRSA
-3181 EPPGPEPV
+3181 EQPRPEPV
-3189 AGRLVCVYTDSSR
+3189 TRRIVCLYTDCSR
-3202 ETARQV
+3202 EAARQV
-3208 TEVFGRDRVIRVR
+3208 AEAFGRDRVILVR

-3235 RDAAALLDGLA
+3235 RDAIALLDGLA

-3264 AADDPGPW
+3264 AADPGPW

-3287 GTPLRIVHAARDRDR
+3287 GTPLRIVHAVRDRGG

-3325 VVESDAGPAELARLL
+3325 VVESDAGPAELARQL
-3340 LAEWAGREPTAE
+3340 LAEWAGGEPTAE
-3352 VRHRGGKRLVPVLEP
+3352 VRHCGGERLAPVLEP
-3367 VPTPPQ
+3367 VQAPAP
-3373 AEFTADPAK
+3373 AEFLADPAK

-3414 HPLPPRHRWAAPGLT
+3414 HPLPPRHRWAAPELT
-3429 DREAVAVRN
+3429 GREAIAVRN
-3438 VQVLERAGAQVML
+3438 VQALERAGAQVML
-3451 YGEAPA
+3451 HGEAPSTEA
-3457 TDTGLGAFLSGVRG
+3457 GLGAFLAQVRS

-3485 PSRGRPSFVRKAVAD
+3485 PSRGRPSFVHKAVAD
-3500 IAEVFGPKTEGADQ
+3500 IAEVFEPKTEGADQ
-3514 LERLCAEDRP
+3514 LERLCAADQP
-3524 EFFVMMS
+3524 AFFVMMS

-3537 PRLGAGVVDYAAAN
+3537 PRLGAGVIDYAAAN

-3556 LADRA
+3556 LADRT

-3600 EGLRVLEAVLVGTLP
+3600 EGLRVLEAVLTGTLP

-3629 QETLL
+3629 PETLL
-3634 HAHRTA
+3634 HANR
-3640 TSVDAPGATADMPAT
+3640 
-3655 VVMAAAATTAVT
+3655 AAAATVAAP
-3667 AATAVTPAT
+3667 AATAA
-3676 AVPTLSEAPPDWL
+3676 PTLADAPPDWL
-3689 LTLFSEALEIPLPDL
+3689 LALFSEALEIPLPDL
-3704 DPTAPFADLG
+3704 DATAPFSDLG

-3725 LIEQQTGS
+3725 LIERQIGS

-3739 LLEHQSLDRLAEYLR
+3739 LLEHQTLERLAEYLR
-3754 KAGLDRVAV
+3754 KAGLDRAAV
-3763 DAAPPPGPV
+3763 DARSAPEPLPAAMPV
-3772 QGLAAV
+3772 TNPQPQPQSQSAPV
-3778 TDVGPRPATTTP
+3778 TP
-3790 PVPAREPA
+3790 PVASQEPV
-3798 DHRVAIIGLDCRFPG
+3798 DRRVAIIGLDCRFPG

-3821 SALAAGRDSIT
+3821 AALAAGRDSIT
-3832 EIPPSRWDHRALYRP
+3832 EIPPSRWDLRALYRP

-3875 SEEEARCLDPAVRL
+3875 TEEEARCLDPAVRL

-3897 FADAG
+3897 LADAG

-3936 LGGDQNFLA
+3936 LGGDQNFVA

-3977 SLLEGESELALA
+3977 SLLEGESELAIA

-4033 LVLLKPLARAL
+4033 LVLLKPFGRAL

-4066 GLTTPNPVAQGKAIR
+4066 GLTTPNPVAQAKAIR

-4087 GMSADRVGMVEA
+4087 GMSAERVGMVEA

-4149 LVKAVLALRNR
+4149 LVKAVLALKNR
-4160 RIPPTLHCEN
+4160 QLPPTLHCEN
-4170 PNPRFDFADSPFYPN
+4170 PNPRFDFAESPFYPN
-4185 TTLRDWPDP
+4185 TALRDWPDP

-4216 SEPDEA
+4216 SEPDEP
-4222 AVAEHPPSRRP
+4222 AVAVRPPTRRP

-4244 WLEAPD
+4244 WLEAPA
-4250 AHRPAHPSPAPEA
+4250 AHRPATPSPAPAA
-4263 PDREVRATSI
+4263 PAPAAPAPAAPSTAGPVLAASI

-4279 PDSAAGVVLGIPER
+4279 PNPAAGAVLGIPER

>member
-1 METSNETGLTAV
+1 MTAV
-13 RILHRLLAEVR
+13 QILHRMLAEVR
-24 PDGAE
+24 PDE
-29 ALPPGGLADW
+29 ADPLPPGGLTDW

-46 TRLWAGIRREFG
+46 TRLWAGVRREFG
-58 LDLPPARL
+58 LDLPPAWL
-66 AAATLDELTAAVAA
+66 GAATLDELIARVAA
-80 KSAGT
+80 ETAGTATRPEAGT
-85 APRPAAGIRTDE
+85 APRPAAEVHSDG
-97 REPFPVTDLQQAYLV
+97 REPFPVTDLQQSYLV
-112 AKGSDLGGET
+112 AKYSDLGGEA
-122 VGCHLYREFAVHD
+122 VGCHLYREFAVPG
-135 LDPGRLRQAWQDLID
+135 LDPDRLRQAWQDLID
-150 QHGMLRAVVDDDG
+150 HHGMLRAVVDEDG
-163 LQHIRPAA
+163 RQHIRAAA
-171 DDWRMPVHGPGDAED
+171 DDWRLPVHGPGGAED
-186 RDTVRARLSHRCY
+186 RGTVRARLSHSCY
-199 RPGEWPLFAVEV
+199 RPGQWPLFAVEV
-211 TRTETGPDIV
+211 TRTGTGPDIV

-233 GYAVLLQQWHRRYH
+233 GYAVLLQQWHQRYH
-247 HPEQPLPAAG
+247 RPEQPLPAAG
-257 PSVAELVPALLAERG
+257 PSVAELLPALLAQRG
-272 SDAHRA
+272 TDAHRA
-278 DLAYWDAELA
+278 DLAYWAAELA
-288 GLPPGPGLVAPAPRI
+288 ELPAGPGLVAPVSVPAP
-303 RPPADG
+303 AGG
-309 CRERRPLDAELPA
+309 CRERRPLDAEVPA
-322 GRWRALTARA
+322 AQWQALTARA
-332 LRLGVSPTALV
+332 ARLGVSPTDLV
-343 LALFAETL
+343 LAVFAEAL
-351 DRRAPQRR
+351 DRRHPQQR

-365 TSHRPYLAAGTQ
+365 TSSRPYLPAETL

-387 VLVLEREADES
+387 VMILEREADET

-410 GEHLRHGLV
+410 GEHLRHGMV
-419 SGVEALRGQR
+419 SGIEALRELR

-442 LDVGPPPGVAGG
+442 LHVGPPPGVAGG

-514 EAAADPRP
+514 EPALDPRP
-522 PRPLQEAYLVARTA
+522 PRALQEAYMVARTVPGE
-536 AADGPAE
+536 GPAE

-552 ADALDLQALADALR
+552 VDALDLDALADALR
-566 RLVDGHAVLRAAF
+566 RLVDGHAVLRTTF
-579 AADGVTDRRHGP
+579 ATDGVRVRPNGP
-591 AQWRIPVIE
+591 ERWSVPVIE
-600 AGDPAAHPAL
+600 AGDPAAHPEL
-610 RAAIREEMT
+610 RATVREEMT
-619 NQPFPLGSWPLFDLR
+619 NRAFPLGSWPLFDIR
-634 VTRDDSGL
+634 VTRDDGGSC
-642 SVVHCAF
+642 VVHCAF

-656 LSIHLLYR
+656 LSIHRLYR

-675 RPVPA
+675 RPAPA
-680 GPDPVAAGTVAEQ
+680 GSDPAPAGAAAEH

-700 LAELPAGPEL
+700 LAELPAGPQFA
-710 GPPGDPARDGRGRTR
+710 PPGDPDTAGRGRTR
-725 LAGRIDGYRQLARRA
+725 LAGRIHGYRQLVRRA
-740 AEHGLHPDDLLLAAL
+740 AEYGLHPDDLLLAAL
-755 TRAVSGHTE
+755 TRAVSSRTE

-775 DTAGAAR
+775 ETAEAAR

-792 TAAPAGLPLTA
+792 TAAPAGLSLTA
-803 AAAQYRRVLDA
+803 TAIRYRRALDA

-820 SGGLTEMRR
+820 AGGLGEMRR
-829 QVLRGS
+829 LVLRGGV
-835 EAAYPVVYTALVD
+835 AAYPVVYTALVD
-848 LTDHPLPAGVRQGE
+848 LTDRPLPDGVRQGE
-862 WLTSTPGCVLDSVA
+862 WLTSTPGCALDSVA

-887 DIVLAGLPAPLAERM
+887 DIVDADFPGGLAEEM

-911 LLADDAT
+911 LLGDDVT
-918 WTGTSSGG
+918 WAEPPTGG

-932 HTVLYAW
+932 HTVLYTW

-952 HLLFQRQAESTPEA
+952 HLLFQRQAAGAPEA

-983 RANRIAHRLIAA
+983 RANRIAHRLIAE
-995 GAGPGQVVGVRIRRG
+995 GIGPQQLVGVRMRRT
-1010 PEMVAALHGILKA
+1010 PEMVAAVYGILKA

-1038 VATMLTIARATT
+1038 VAAMLELARATV
-1050 VLTTSDTPA
+1050 VLTVSDAPA
-1059 VPLPDGLTTVETD
+1059 VELPAGVTALRTD
-1072 TDPVI
+1072 SDPAI
-1077 TGPGAPEDDPETRG
+1077 TGPDAPEDDPETRG

-1117 SVRNLLNFCRRT
+1117 SVRNLLNFCHRT
-1129 FELRPSDLG
+1129 FELRPSDVG

-1157 GCGAGVYLADET
+1157 GGGAGVYLADES
-1169 QQRDPELLLDILLTE
+1169 QQRDPELLLDVLLSE
-1184 PVTLWN
+1184 PITIWN
-1190 SAPTTL
+1190 SAPTAL
-1196 HQLTPLL
+1196 HQLTPLC

-1225 PLALPGAIREAFPN
+1225 PLSLPGAIREAFPN

-1256 VYRVTTVDP
+1256 IYRVAGVDP

-1299 YTGGECLAVGFCNRP
+1299 YTGGECLAVGFCNQP
-1314 ALTAQLFLPD
+1314 ELTARLFLPD
-1324 PFVDGSGERMYR
+1324 PFVRTPGERMYR

-1348 LRIAGRGDRQVK
+1348 LQIAGRGDRQVK

-1389 DGEAASG
+1389 DKEASG
-1396 DSKLVAYVV
+1396 GDAKLVAYVV
-1405 TDPAAPAVTPAEL
+1405 TDPAAPAVTAADL

-1435 ALLPSFPATAN
+1435 ALLPAFPATAN
-1446 GKLDRKALP
+1446 GKLDRDALP
-1455 WPLDAA
+1455 WPLEPAPAAA
-1461 PAAGPAAPPTPVTG
+1461 PAAPVT
-1475 PETDGPSAPVLVAAH
+1475 EDAAEV
-1490 GPGSTP
+1490 P
-1496 EPSSVPAP
+1496 PAP
-1504 GPVPAPGSV
+1504 APVPAPV
-1513 PAAVSRDGLAGEIA
+1513 PAPAAASQAGLAEEVA

-1534 GVDALDPAGDL
+1534 GVDTVDPAQDL
-1545 WEQGATSFTM
+1545 WDQGATSFTM

-1561 LRKRYRQRVPV
+1561 LRQQYRQRVPV

-1586 ILAGRLG
+1586 ILADRLG
-1593 LQGGPEPAAA
+1593 LRAQPEPAAA
-1603 PAAPGVPA
+1603 PAV
-1611 APAVPPTPAAPV
+1611 
-1623 APEPEAG
+1623 PEAERG
-1630 PGTVDLF
+1630 PGTVDMF
-1637 SPEERDAFK
+1637 SPQERDAFK
-1646 AAAWNLRRPAPGAR
+1646 AASWNLRRPEPGAR
-1660 RVALAEPTL
+1660 RVTL
-1669 HPAHYEWRGSRRDYR
+1669 PETAVHPAYYDWRGSRRDYR
-1684 DTPLPAEALARLL
+1684 DTTLSAEALTRLL
-1697 GLLREAPVED
+1697 GLLRETPVE
-1707 GTRRLY
+1707 GRSRRLY
-1713 PSAGDTYAVQTYV
+1713 PSAGDTYSVQTYV
-1726 HVKPDAVDGLAGGI
+1726 YVKADAVDGLAGGI

-1772 DRSAFGIFLIGQ
+1772 DGSAFGIFLIGQ

-1796 ERFLTLEAGYI
+1796 ERFLMLEAGYI

-1839 DDGHFFLHSFM
+1839 DDGHVFLHSFM

-1856 ADTAH
+1856 TSTAD
-1861 LLPPYAEQPAR
+1861 LVPPFAEQPAAAAAAAEPK
-1872 ATVDEEPEP
+1872 AT
-1881 AEVAVVGMAGR
+1881 EVAVVGMAGR
-1892 FPGAENLEEY
+1892 FPGAEDLGEY
-1902 WRQLS
+1902 WRQLR
-1907 TGRCAVGPLPAGRG
+1907 TGQCAVGPLPAGRG
-1921 IAEDSRLPARLHGG
+1921 VAEDGRLPAGLHGG
-1935 FLTGIDG
+1935 FLADIDS
-1942 FDSLHFH
+1942 FDSLHFR

-1964 MLQTVWTCLEN
+1964 LLQTVWTCLED
-1975 AGHTAESLRAA
+1975 AGHTAQSLRAA

-1994 AAMWHDHQHSGKET
+1994 ATMWHDHQHSGKET

-2013 AARVSALAAD
+2013 AARVAALAGD
-2023 MPGRISHYFG
+2023 IPGRISHHFG

-2046 SALTALHL
+2046 SSLTALHL
-2054 AVEAL
+2054 AAEAL
-2059 RGGDCDAA
+2059 RRGECDAA
-2067 VVGAANLVAHP
+2067 VVGAVNLVAHP

-2093 GPVRAFAADSSGWC
+2093 GPVRAFAADGSGWC

-2115 LLRPAASAARDGDT
+2115 LLRPAAAAGRDGDT

-2140 HAGGGGRFGVPSPQ
+2140 HSGGGGRFGVPNPD
-2154 ALAGSVGAALD
+2154 ALAGSFGAVLD
-2165 RARVTPA
+2165 RAGITPA
-2172 QVDYVELAAAGAGV
+2172 QVDYVELAVAGAAV
-2186 ADAAELEALESVFAG
+2186 ADAAELEALAAVFAG
-2201 HPVMAGTVKPNIG
+2201 NPVLAGTVKPNIG
-2214 HLESASGLSQLIK
+2214 HLESASGLSQLLK
-2227 VLLQFEHDRIAPT
+2227 VLLQFEHGRIAPT
-2240 LTAERRSDLVDW
+2240 LTAEQRSGLVDW
-2252 DELPLRIPER
+2252 DDLPLRVPEQ
-2262 LVEWPSGATARR
+2262 LVDWPSSATARR
-2274 AVINAVSASG
+2274 AVVNAVGASG
-2284 AYAHAV
+2284 AYAHVV
-2290 LRAATPAA
+2290 LRAARPAA
-2298 DDEPTPGAGAAA
+2298 DGGPGSGATA
-2310 DGHAPDRHA
+2310 DGRAPGRHA
-2319 VVLSARSADGLRH
+2319 VVLSAGSADGLRL
-2332 AAGRLAAHLENGASP
+2332 AADRLAAHLENGASP

-2356 QDGRVPLPH
+2356 QDGRVAMPH
-2365 RLAVVTA
+2365 RLAVVTSDPA
-2372 DRGETR
+2372 EVR
-2378 TALAEFAAGRT
+2378 TALREFAAGRT
-2389 HPALM
+2389 APALA
-2394 DAVVRPGPP
+2394 DAVVGPGRP
-2403 VPELVPAD
+2403 VAELVPAD
-2411 AEAAAAGW
+2411 ADAAAAGW

-2424 VAWHALWAPGLR
+2424 VAWRTLWSPGRR

-2443 VFAGEEYRL
+2443 VFAGERYRL
-2452 TVPAR
+2452 TLPAR
-2457 PAPVAA
+2457 PAPVGALPAREVPALMEVPTPVAA
-2463 SAAGADDAVRRYVL
+2463 PVDEVPDAVQQYVL
-2477 DVYADAS
+2477 AVYAEAT
-2484 GIPVQRLDPLVPLEH
+2484 GIPVERLDPRVQLEH
-2499 YGLTSYVVGQLNA
+2499 YGLTSYVVGLLNS

-2517 FTEPVSRTLFYE
+2517 FAEPVSRTLFFE
-2529 HQDLAGVAAE
+2529 HQDLAGIAAE
-2539 LAARADGPWQ
+2539 LAVRADGPWQ
-2549 AAGTQAP
+2549 PARTQTAAGHREPADD
-2556 GGRPEP
+2556 RPE
-2562 AGDRPGLTGD
+2562 
-2572 LPADTAVAVVG
+2572 DTAIAVVG
-2583 MAGRYPQA
+2583 LAGRYPQA
-2591 PDLDRFWHLL
+2591 ADLDRFWQLL

-2671 TRARLREQHDGR
+2671 TRSRLREQHGGR
-2683 VGVYAGAMYN
+2683 VGVFAGAMYN
-2693 EYPFLGVEQSLVGPA
+2693 EYPFLGVEQSLVGPD

-2735 DTMCSASLTAIHLAV
+2735 DTMCSASLTAVHLAV

-2780 LRMASSDHRCRS
+2780 LRMASTDHRCRS

-2799 FTPGEGVGA
+2799 FTPGEGVGV

-2823 IHGVIRGTAANHG
+2823 IHGVIRGTAVNHG
-2836 GRTSGYMVPNPVAQ
+2836 GRTSGYMVPNPVVQ
-2850 GELVT
+2850 GELVA
-2855 AALRDAGVEPDSI
+2855 AALRDAGVEPSSI

-2887 GLARAFAGTGAGT
+2887 GLARAFAGVEAGT

-2957 REAAPWPV
+2957 HEAAPWPV
-2965 RRAADGTTAP
+2965 RRTADGAPAP

-2992 VIEEYLPEPAATRPD
+2992 VVEEYLPEPAAEAV

-3013 LFVLSARDEERLV
+3013 LFVLSARDEQRLA
-3026 ELAGRWAKFL
+3026 ELAGRWADFL
-3036 VRPELPP
+3036 SRPELPP

-3050 TQSGREPLR
+3050 AQSGREPLR
-3059 ERLAAIAEDPAE
+3059 ERLAVVAADRAE
-3071 LRAKLL
+3071 LRGKLL
-3077 RFLDG
+3077 SFLDG
-3082 DSDGVV
+3082 DSGGVV
-3088 RGRTPGADAPTGPLP
+3088 PGRTPGADAPAGPYP
-3103 ADGSYGDLLTLARHW
+3103 ADGTYHDLLSLARHW
-3118 TAGGRVDW
+3118 TSGGRVDW
-3126 SRLHTG
+3126 SRLHNG
-3132 DRPRW
+3132 DRPHW
-3137 AAAPRYP
+3137 AAAPSYP

-3150 WPEPAKSVEAAPV
+3150 WPEPVKTVEAPPV
-3163 QEPDGRRPLLL
+3163 QEPDGRQPLLF
-3174 TKSWRSA
+3174 TKSWRGA
-3181 EPPGPEPV
+3181 EQPRPEPV
-3189 AGRLVCVYTDSSR
+3189 TGRILCLYTDRSR

-3208 TEVFGRDRVIRVR
+3208 TEAFGRDRIIPVR
-3221 EGGPADGDAGFTGE
+3221 QGGPADGDAGFTGE
-3235 RDAAALLDGLA
+3235 RDAVALLDGLA

-3264 AADDPGPW
+3264 VCDPGPW
-3272 TARLAA
+3272 TARLGA

-3287 GTPLRIVHAARDRDR
+3287 GTPLRIVHVVRDRGG

-3325 VVESDAGPAELARLL
+3325 VVESDAGPAELARRLL
-3340 LAEWAGREPTAE
+3340 VEWAANEPTAE
-3352 VRHRGGKRLVPVLEP
+3352 VRHRAGERLTPVLEAVQAP
-3367 VPTPPQ
+3367 AH
-3373 AEFTADPAK
+3373 AEFPADPSK

-3414 HPLPPRHRWAAPGLT
+3414 HPLPPRHRWAAPELT

-3438 VQVLERAGAQVML
+3438 VQALERAGAQVML
-3451 YGEAPA
+3451 HGEAPA
-3457 TDTGLGAFLSGVRG
+3457 TEEGLGAFLTRVRS
-3471 SLGPIGG
+3471 SLGPIDG

-3485 PSRGRPSFVRKAVAD
+3485 PSRGRPSFVHKTVAD
-3500 IAEVFGPKTEGADQ
+3500 TAEVFEPKTAGAE
-3514 LERLCAEDRP
+3514 LLARLCAADQP
-3524 EFFVMMS
+3524 AFFVLMS

-3537 PRLGAGVVDYAAAN
+3537 PRLGAGVIDYAAAN

-3556 LADRA
+3556 LADRT

-3600 EGLRVLEAVLVGTLP
+3600 EGLRVLEAVLTGTLP
-3615 AQLLPAVPLPGRFD
+3615 AQLLPVLPLPGRFD
-3629 QETLL
+3629 
-3634 HAHRTA
+3634 
-3640 TSVDAPGATADMPAT
+3640 PAT
-3655 VVMAAAATTAVT
+3655 VLHANRAPAAHVGVPA
-3667 AATAVTPAT
+3667 AT
-3676 AVPTLSEAPPDWL
+3676 AVPTPFDAPPDWL
-3689 LTLFSEALEIPLPDL
+3689 LTLFSEALGIPLADL
-3704 DPTAPFADLG
+3704 DATAPFAELG

-3725 LIEQQTGS
+3725 LIEEQTGS
-3733 SLEPAV
+3733 SLEPSV
-3739 LLEHQSLDRLAEYLR
+3739 LLEHHTLVRLAAYLR
-3754 KAGLDRVAV
+3754 AAGLGRAAADVPSAGQPASAV
-3763 DAAPPPGPV
+3763 PPAAVIRLAPDPAQVTLPAS
-3772 QGLAAV
+3772 GLA
-3778 TDVGPRPATTTP
+3778 
-3790 PVPAREPA
+3790 PA
-3798 DHRVAIIGLDCRFPG
+3798 DRRIAIIGLDCRFPG

-3821 SALAAGRDSIT
+3821 AALAAGRDCIT
-3832 EIPPSRWDHRALYRP
+3832 EIPPSRWDHRELYRP
-3847 EHRIGSSVSRWGG
+3847 EHRIGNSISRWGG

-3889 VLEGTVNC
+3889 ALEGTVNC
-3897 FADAG
+3897 LADAG
-3902 YRTEELQGRE
+3902 YRTEELQGRD

-3931 SGPAA
+3931 SGAAA
-3936 LGGDQNFLA
+3936 LGGDQNFVA

-3964 CSSALAAVQLACR
+3964 CSSALAALQLACR
-3977 SLLEGESELALA
+3977 SLLEGESELAIA

-4044 ADGDRVLA
+4044 DDGDRVLA

-4066 GLTTPNPVAQGKAIR
+4066 GLTTPNPVAQAKAIR

-4087 GMSADRVGMVEA
+4087 GMSADRIGMVEA

-4136 NIGHLLSAAGAAG
+4136 NIGHLLSAAGVAG
-4149 LVKAVLALRNR
+4149 LVKAVLALKNR
-4160 RIPPTLHCEN
+4160 RLAPTLHCEN
-4170 PNPRFDFADSPFYPN
+4170 PNPRFDFTDSPFYPN
-4185 TTLRDWPDP
+4185 TVLRDWPDP

-4216 SEPDEA
+4216 SEPDA
-4222 AVAEHPPSRRP
+4222 RAVAEHPPTRHP

-4239 DRRRL
+4239 ARRRL
-4244 WLEAPD
+4244 WLEA
-4250 AHRPAHPSPAPEA
+4250 AAEHRQGAPSPVPAGPVPAGPVPAGPVPAEPVPA
-4263 PDREVRATSI
+4263 VPVRAASI
-4273 LDLHFE
+4273 LALRFE
-4279 PDSAAGVVLGIPER
+4279 PTPTAGAVLGIPER

>member
-29 ALPPGGLADW
+29 PLPPGGLADW

-46 TRLWAGIRREFG
+46 TRLWAGVRREFG

-66 AAATLDELTAAVAA
+66 AASTLGELTAMVA
-80 KSAGT
+80 AGT
-85 APRPAAGIRTDE
+85 AETAPGPAAAAGADE

-112 AKGSDLGGET
+112 AKGSDLGGEA
-122 VGCHLYREFAVHD
+122 VGCHLYREFAVPD
-135 LDPGRLRQAWQDLID
+135 LDPGRLRRAWQDLID

-171 DDWRMPVHGPGDAED
+171 DDWPLPVHGPGGAEN

-199 RPGEWPLFAVEV
+199 RPGAWPLFAIEV
-211 TRTETGPDIV
+211 TRTGTGPDIV

-233 GYAVLLQQWHRRYH
+233 GYAVLLQQWHQRYH
-247 HPEQPLPAAG
+247 HPERPLPAAG

-278 DLAYWDAELA
+278 DLAYWAQELAELPA
-288 GLPPGPGLVAPAPRI
+288 GPGLVAPVSVPAP
-303 RPPADG
+303 AGG

-322 GRWRALTARA
+322 GQWRALTVRA
-332 LRLGVSPTALV
+332 ARLGVSPTALV
-343 LALFAETL
+343 LTLFAEAL
-351 DRRAPQRR
+351 DRRQPQRR

-365 TSHRPYLAAGTQ
+365 TSSRPYLAAETPY
-377 HLVGPFTSTA
+377 LVGPFTSTA
-387 VLVLEREADES
+387 VLVLAREADET

-419 SGVEALRGQR
+419 SGIEALREQR

-442 LDVGPPPGVAGG
+442 LDVGPPPGVGGG
-454 FGAAIEYGVSQTTDV
+454 FGAAIEYGVSQTTDI

-508 LAAACT
+508 LAAACA
-514 EAAADPRP
+514 EPAGEPRP
-522 PRPLQEAYLVARTA
+522 PRALQQAYLVARA
-536 AADGPAE
+536 AAGDGPAE

-552 ADALDLQALADALR
+552 ADALDVDALADALR
-566 RLVDGHAVLRAAF
+566 RLVDGHAVLRTAYT
-579 AADGVTDRRHGP
+579 ADGATTRRHGP

-610 RAAIREEMT
+610 RALIREDMT
-619 NQPFPLGSWPLFDLR
+619 NRPFPLGGWPLFDLR

-642 SVVHCAF
+642 SVAHCAF

-656 LSIHLLYR
+656 LSIHLLFR

-680 GPDPVAAGTVAEQ
+680 GPAPAPATPTAEQ

-700 LAELPAGPEL
+700 LAGLPAGPEL
-710 GPPGDPARDGRGRTR
+710 APPGGPAPAGRSRTR
-725 LAGRIDGYRQLARRA
+725 LAGRIDGYRQLARRC
-740 AEHGLHPDDLLLAAL
+740 AEYHLHPDDLLLAAL
-755 TRAVSGHTE
+755 TRALSSHTE
-764 QPYALPVVLWP
+764 QPYALAVVLWP
-775 DTAGAAR
+775 KTAEAAR

-792 TAAPAGLPLTA
+792 TAAPPGLPLTA
-803 AAAQYRRVLDA
+803 AAAEYRRVLDA

-820 SGGLTEMRR
+820 TGGLDGMRR

-835 EAAYPVVYTALVD
+835 DAAYPVVYTALVD
-848 LTDHPLPAGVRQGE
+848 LTDRPLPSGVRQGE
-862 WLTSTPGCVLDSVA
+862 WLTSTPGCALDSVA

-887 DIVLAGLPAPLAERM
+887 DIVQADFPAGLAERM
-902 FAAFENDLR
+902 FAAFESELR

-918 WTGTSSGG
+918 WTAVPAGG
-926 LTAEER
+926 LSAAER
-932 HTVLYAW
+932 HTVLYTW

-952 HLLFQRQAESTPEA
+952 HLLFQRQAANAPEA

-983 RANRIAHRLIAA
+983 RANRIAHHLIAA
-995 GAGPGQVVGVRIRRG
+995 GAGPGQLVGVRMRRG
-1010 PEMVAALHGILKA
+1010 PEMVAALYGILKA
-1023 GAGYLPID
+1023 GAGYLPVD
-1031 PALPGAR
+1031 PALPGTR
-1038 VATMLTIARATT
+1038 VAAMLRLARAAT
-1050 VLTTSDTPA
+1050 VLTSTDTPA
-1059 VPLPDGLTTVETD
+1059 VPLPPGVVTVATD
-1072 TDPVI
+1072 TDPAI
-1077 TGPGAPEDDPETRG
+1077 TGATAREDDPETRG

-1117 SVRNLLNFCRRT
+1117 SVRNLLNFCHRT

-1157 GCGAGVYLADET
+1157 GGGAGVYLADEA

-1184 PVTLWN
+1184 PITIWN

-1203 TPDTGDPAAA
+1203 TPGTGDPAAA

-1225 PLALPGAIREAFPN
+1225 PLSLPAAIREAFPN
-1239 AETIAMGGPTET
+1239 AETIALGGPTET

-1256 VYRVTTVDP
+1256 IYRVTTVDP
-1265 GWRSIPYG
+1265 DWRSIPYG

-1278 TRHYVLDEHLE
+1278 TRHYVLDEHLR

-1299 YTGGECLAVGFCNRP
+1299 YTGGACLAVGFCNQP
-1314 ALTAQLFLPD
+1314 GLTARLFLPD
-1324 PFVDGSGERMYR
+1324 PFVGTPGERMYR

-1380 VQEAVAVLR
+1380 VQEVVAVLR
-1389 DGEAASG
+1389 DSEPPGG
-1396 DSKLVAYVV
+1396 DARLVAYVV
-1405 TDPAAPAVTPAEL
+1405 TDPAAPAVTAAEL

-1455 WPLDAA
+1455 WPLDVTPAATPAEPAAPSAPDIRAATRAATEVPAA
-1461 PAAGPAAPPTPVTG
+1461 PAPAPVSGPPAA
-1475 PETDGPSAPVLVAAH
+1475 S
-1490 GPGSTP
+1490 
-1496 EPSSVPAP
+1496 PA
-1504 GPVPAPGSV
+1504 
-1513 PAAVSRDGLAGEIA
+1513 GLAEEVA

-1534 GVDALDPAGDL
+1534 GVDTVDPALDL

-1586 ILAGRLG
+1586 ILADRLG
-1593 LQGGPEPAAA
+1593 PPARPEPAAPEPA
-1603 PAAPGVPA
+1603 GIEPAASEPAASEPAAPG
-1611 APAVPPTPAAPV
+1611 
-1623 APEPEAG
+1623 PESG
-1630 PGTVDLF
+1630 PGTVDMF
-1637 SPEERDAFK
+1637 SPRERDAFK
-1646 AAAWNLRRPAPGAR
+1646 AAAWNLRRPTPGAQR
-1660 RVALAEPTL
+1660 IALPETTF
-1669 HPAHYEWRGSRRDYR
+1669 HPAYYDWRGSRRDYR
-1684 DTPLPAEALARLL
+1684 DTPLPAEALIRLL
-1697 GLLREAPVED
+1697 GLLREAPLEG

-1713 PSAGDTYAVQTYV
+1713 PSAGDTYSVQAYV
-1726 HVKPDAVDGLAGGI
+1726 YVKADAVDGLAGGI

-1752 VNAEPRIDR
+1752 VNAAPRIDR
-1761 AVHFYYNRPVF
+1761 SVHFYYNRPVF
-1772 DRSAFGIFLIGQ
+1772 DGSAFGIFLIGQ
-1784 TRGIAPLYQEVA
+1784 THGITPLYQEVA
-1796 ERFLTLEAGYI
+1796 ERFLMLEAGYI

-1839 DDGHFFLHSFM
+1839 DDGHVFLHSFM
-1850 GGGVDR
+1850 GGGVER
-1856 ADTAH
+1856 TSTAGVR
-1861 LLPPYAEQPAR
+1861 PPFAEQAAR
-1872 ATVDEEPEP
+1872 AAAAEEPK
-1881 AEVAVVGMAGR
+1881 ATEVAVIGMAGR
-1892 FPGAENLEEY
+1892 FPGAEDLGEY

-1907 TGRCAVGPLPAGRG
+1907 AGRCAVGPLPAGRG
-1921 IAEDSRLPARLHGG
+1921 VAEDGRLPAGLHGG
-1935 FLTGIDG
+1935 FLTGIDT
-1942 FDSLHFH
+1942 FDSLHFRI
-1949 VAPVE
+1949 APVE
-1954 AAALDPQLRL
+1954 AATLDPQLRL
-1964 MLQTVWTCLEN
+1964 LLQTVWTCLED

-2013 AARVSALAAD
+2013 AARVAALAGD
-2023 MPGRISHYFG
+2023 IPGRISHYFG
-2033 FDGPSVAVDTACS
+2033 FDGPSIAVDTACS
-2046 SALTALHL
+2046 SSLTALHL
-2054 AVEAL
+2054 AAEAL
-2059 RGGDCDAA
+2059 RRGECDAA
-2067 VVGAANLVAHP
+2067 VVGAVNLVTHP

-2115 LLRPAASAARDGDT
+2115 LLRPAAAADRDGDT
-2129 VRGVLEATWIG
+2129 VRGVLEATWTG
-2140 HAGGGGRFGVPSPQ
+2140 HAGGGGRFGVPNPR
-2154 ALAGSVGAALD
+2154 ALAGSLGAALD
-2165 RARVTPA
+2165 RAGTTPA
-2172 QVDYVELAAAGAGV
+2172 QVDYVELAVAGAGV
-2186 ADAAELEALESVFAG
+2186 ADAAELEALAEVFAG
-2201 HPVMAGTVKPNIG
+2201 NPVLAGTVKPNIG
-2214 HLESASGLSQLIK
+2214 HLESASGLSQLLK
-2227 VLLQFEHDRIAPT
+2227 VLLQFEHGRIAPT
-2240 LTAERRSDLVDW
+2240 LTAGRRSDLVDW
-2252 DELPLRIPER
+2252 DDLPLRVPEH
-2262 LVEWPSGATARR
+2262 LVDWPSAPTARR
-2274 AVINAVSASG
+2274 AVINAVGASG

-2290 LRAATPAA
+2290 VRAATS
-2298 DDEPTPGAGAAA
+2298 A
-2310 DGHAPDRHA
+2310 DGGGPAPADERASGRQA
-2319 VVLSARSADGLRH
+2319 VVLSAGSAEGLLL
-2332 AAGRLAAHLENGASP
+2332 AAGRLAAHLENGTAP

-2356 QDGRVPLPH
+2356 QDGRVPMPH
-2365 RLAVVTA
+2365 RLAVVTSDLA
-2372 DRGETR
+2372 EVGV
-2378 TALAEFAAGRT
+2378 ALREFAAGRAT
-2389 HPALM
+2389 PALS
-2394 DAVVRPGPP
+2394 DAVVRPGRP
-2403 VPELVPAD
+2403 VAELVPANAD
-2411 AEAAAAGW
+2411 AAAAGW

-2424 VAWHALWAPGLR
+2424 VAWHALWSPGRR

-2443 VFAGEEYRL
+2443 VFTGEEYRL
-2452 TVPAR
+2452 TAPTPTPAATPAPAAR
-2457 PAPVAA
+2457 PVSVPAPVPA
-2463 SAAGADDAVRRYVL
+2463 SEPVVEVSEAVRQYVL
-2477 DVYADAS
+2477 DVYAEAS
-2484 GIPVQRLDPLVPLEH
+2484 GIPVDRLDPRVRLEH
-2499 YGLTSYVVGQLNA
+2499 YGLTSYVVGQLND

-2517 FTEPVSRTLFYE
+2517 FAEPVSRTLFFE

-2549 AAGTQAP
+2549 PATPTAP

-2562 AGDRPGLTGD
+2562 AGSRPD
-2572 LPADTAVAVVG
+2572 DTAVAVVG
-2583 MAGRYPQA
+2583 LAGRYPRA
-2591 PDLDRFWHLL
+2591 ADLDRFWHLL

-2613 ERHRPGWPVD
+2613 ERHRPDWPVD

-2637 PLFFAISPRDAVLM
+2637 PLFFAILPRDAVLM

-2671 TRARLREQHDGR
+2671 TRARLREQHGGR
-2683 VGVYAGAMYN
+2683 VGVFAGAMYN
-2693 EYPFLGVEQSLVGPA
+2693 EYPFLGVEQSLLGPP

-2735 DTMCSASLTAIHLAV
+2735 DTMCSASLTAVHLAV

-2780 LRMASSDHRCRS
+2780 LRMASTDHRCRS

-2799 FTPGEGVGA
+2799 FTPGEGVGV

-2823 IHGVIRGTAANHG
+2823 IHGVIRGTAVNHG

-2850 GELVT
+2850 GELVA
-2855 AALRDAGVEPDSI
+2855 AALRDAGVEPHSI

-2880 GDPVEIN
+2880 GDPVEIS
-2887 GLARAFAGTGAGT
+2887 GLARAFAGVEAGT
-2900 CAIGSVKSNI
+2900 CPIGSVKSNI

-2943 NPDIDWARSPFAVQ
+2943 NPDIDWSRSPFAVQ
-2957 REAAPWPV
+2957 HESAPWPA
-2965 RRAADGTTAP
+2965 RRTADGTPVP

-2992 VIEEYLPEPAATRPD
+2992 VIEEYLPEPTAEPI

-3013 LFVLSARDEERLV
+3013 LFTLSARDEQRLT
-3026 ELAGRWAKFL
+3026 ELARRWAEFL
-3036 VRPELPP
+3036 TRPELPP

-3059 ERLAAIAEDPAE
+3059 ERLAVVAAGPAE
-3071 LRAKLL
+3071 LRAEIQ

-3082 DSDGVV
+3082 DSGGGLV
-3088 RGRTPGADAPTGPLP
+3088 RGRTPGPDAPAGPYP
-3103 ADGSYGDLLTLARHW
+3103 ADGSYGDLHSLARHW

-3132 DRPRW
+3132 ARPRW
-3137 AAAPRYP
+3137 AAAPSYP

-3150 WPEPAKSVEAAPV
+3150 WPELPKTLEAAPV
-3163 QEPDGRRPLLL
+3163 QEPDGRQPLLF
-3174 TKSWRSA
+3174 TKTWRSA
-3181 EPPGPEPV
+3181 GQPRPEPV
-3189 AGRLVCVYTDSSR
+3189 TGRIVCLYTDRSR

-3208 TEVFGRDRVIRVR
+3208 AEAFGRDRVIPVR

-3235 RDAAALLDGLA
+3235 RDAIALLDGLA

-3253 GWLDLSELDRP
+3253 GWLDLSELDRS
-3264 AADDPGPW
+3264 AADPGPW
-3272 TARLAA
+3272 PARLAA

-3287 GTPLRIVHAARDRDR
+3287 GTPLRIVHAVRDRR
-3302 ADGRR
+3302 GADGRR

-3325 VVESDAGPAELARLL
+3325 VVESDAEPAELARQLL
-3340 LAEWAGREPTAE
+3340 VEWAGGEPTAE
-3352 VRHRGGKRLVPVLEP
+3352 VRRCGGERLTPVLEP
-3367 VPTPPQ
+3367 VRTPAPE
-3373 AEFTADPAK
+3373 EFAADPAK

-3414 HPLPPRHRWAAPGLT
+3414 HPLPPRHRWTSPELT
-3429 DREAVAVRN
+3429 DREVIAVRN
-3438 VQVLERAGAQVML
+3438 VQALERAGAQVL
-3451 YGEAPA
+3451 LHAGAPA
-3457 TDTGLGAFLSGVRG
+3457 TEADIDAFLTRVRG

-3485 PSRGRPSFVRKAVAD
+3485 PSRGRPSFVHKAVAD
-3500 IAEVFGPKTEGADQ
+3500 VAEVFEPKTTLADR
-3514 LERLCAEDRP
+3514 LERLCAADQP
-3524 EFFVMMS
+3524 EFFVLMS

-3537 PRLGAGVVDYAAAN
+3537 PRLGAGVIDYAAAN

-3556 LADRA
+3556 LADRH

-3587 GCAPAGLDAITVE
+3587 GCAPAGLDSITVE
-3600 EGLRVLEAVLVGTLP
+3600 EGLRILEAVLTGTLP
-3615 AQLLPAVPLPGRFD
+3615 AQVLPVVPLPGRFD
-3629 QETLL
+3629 PETPL
-3634 HAHRTA
+3634 HAHRA
-3640 TSVDAPGATADMPAT
+3640 SAAPADAP
-3655 VVMAAAATTAVT
+3655 
-3667 AATAVTPAT
+3667 AATAPPAPSDVSPT
-3676 AVPTLSEAPPDWL
+3676 ASDAPPTLSVAPPDWL
-3689 LTLFSEALEIPLPDL
+3689 LALFSEALGIPLPDL
-3704 DPTAPFADLG
+3704 DVTAPFADLG

-3725 LIEQQTGS
+3725 LIEQRIGG

-3739 LLEHQSLDRLAEYLR
+3739 LLEHQTLERLAGYLR
-3754 KAGLDRVAV
+3754 KAGLGQVAADSPEV
-3763 DAAPPPGPV
+3763 TEHDAAA
-3772 QGLAAV
+3772 QEL
-3778 TDVGPRPATTTP
+3778 TSHRKQPA
-3790 PVPAREPA
+3790 PVPVMPTVVGAAQEPA
-3798 DHRVAIIGLDCRFPG
+3798 DRRIAIIGLDCRFPG

-3821 SALAAGRDSIT
+3821 TALAEGRSSVT
-3832 EIPPSRWDHRALYRP
+3832 EVPPSRWDHRALYRP
-3847 EHRIGSSVSRWGG
+3847 EHRIGSSISRWGG

-3875 SEEEARCLDPAVRL
+3875 TEEEGRCLDPAVRL

-3897 FADAG
+3897 LADAG
-3902 YRTEELQGRE
+3902 YRTEELRGRE

-3936 LGGDQNFLA
+3936 LGGDQNFAA

-3955 GPNLVVDSA
+3955 GPNLTVDSA
-3964 CSSALAAVQLACR
+3964 CSSALVAVQLACR
-3977 SLLEGESELALA
+3977 SLLDGESELAIA

-4066 GLTTPNPVAQGKAIR
+4066 GLTTPNPVAQAKAIR

-4087 GMSADRVGMVEA
+4087 GMSAERVGMVEA

-4149 LVKAVLALRNR
+4149 LVKAVLALKNR
-4160 RIPPTLHCEN
+4160 RLPPTLHCAH

-4185 TTLRDWPDP
+4185 TALRDWPDP

-4216 SEPDEA
+4216 SEPDGTP
-4222 AVAEHPPSRRP
+4222 VAEHPPTRRP

-4239 DRRRL
+4239 ARRRL
-4244 WLEAPD
+4244 WLEAPA
-4250 AHRPAHPSPAPEA
+4250 AHRPAHPSPAPA
-4263 PDREVRATSI
+4263 GPVRAASI

-4279 PDSAAGVVLGIPER
+4279 PNPAAGAVLGIPER
-4293 THR
+4293 THP